1 MDYYNKIDEAY
12 LTELQNPMRK
22 LKFKVEILS
31 HYEGAIGQITNDLSS
46 AEVGSISINKEQGCR
61 RSCSFTIIDRD
72 EKYLPQVDSWFW
84 YNRKF
89 KLFIG
94 VVVSNDIYWFPQGV
108 FITKSATAHGK
119 AIAIEGIDKYGFLNG
134 ELNARM
140 CLVEYQASVTNSK
153 KGTKIADL
161 IRDTLMLDL
170 GNNIPLDPVE
180 PLIDP
185 IFYDAELYDDIVVD
199 EGGYLGEIFDKLAEM
214 YGANIYYD
222 VNGRLRME
230 RVFNYNLP
238 SWYRHLSPQSN
249 LGEVDIAETDIDVQY
264 NYDGVNIVTVTTDNT
279 NGEIYSY
286 TAKNENP
293 QSPVCITSV
302 GYKGLDGG
310 TYYISLGDT
319 TLDSGEE
326 KCRMQA
332 EYILLQNTCM
342 GTSVSFNYPSL
353 PHLDVDNTIELTNE
367 YYKFKKQL
375 FLIQSLTIP
384 LSNGEM
390 TIEATNLQWLPFDTD
405 CISIYCETLSDTV
418 TISYDTNGGKDK
430 GGNTITYKSI
440 NQAPTK
446 QIVLQGG
453 DMYNENKLF
462 AWTDSLGNKY
472 NYGDVYTIP
481 NNNTT
486 LTAQWITGNEVTVTN
501 TLSADS
507 TVEFQSMSPSR
518 CLIRYDDNEV
528 VRRNTNTISTF
539 KKNYSLGTHD
549 TTIVS
554 ESDDLT
560 NFDNAFDKG
569 TTTKID
575 CSKVK
580 ATYLTSPMGNGF
592 ENITDF
598 VFPANLANIS
608 TSEGVL
614 SGCKKLTNIAFP
626 TVYCDISSPESFL
639 ANSTFVNGLELPYTL
654 NFVPMVSVDGQTGIE
669 EIKRNEILKG
679 SHVIGNLTIKA
690 ATTNKCVVYVNK
702 ETTSLVIYPA
712 TVQGRFYLMG
722 KGIDGDLSGL
732 QSIQIGR
739 STNINDTD
747 GFASNTSA
755 NINLSLDFQSGN
767 CTTKIPKN
775 AFNGYSGNTINVVIY
790 GNVTDSNGI
799 TLESGSFCNMPNM
812 TKLPMTNSASLKV
825 VPENCMNNLSS
836 LISAATGYV
845 VDVEGCN
852 NMSNLTTL
860 RIESPCEKV
869 NGFNNCPKLKSL
881 SFMSDGKVTEIG
893 GLNGNAITTFY
904 IPNTAISV
912 SGVNN
917 CPSLTTVSIGKSLE
931 SFTGFNN
938 CPLLNTFNVNS
949 ANTHFRVV
957 NNCLYQDNKFCRAP
971 ASSWYGSNVVVANGT
986 TEIMSNAFQQ
996 SSMTSI
1002 SFPESLFTINQ
1013 NAIKSTSIDQV
1024 IFHSEYDESLGKYTD
1039 TSIND
1044 LSAFDNVTV
1053 GIMFGYGNGITDVTD
1068 SRCLPI
1074 VKYCIEHN
1082 INYVDMNETNT
1093 NARGTIGISGNAELD
1108 GDN

>member
-1 MDYYNKIDEAY
+1 MDYYNKIDNAY
-12 LTELQNPMRK
+12 LAELHKPMRK
-22 LKFKVEILS
+22 MYVKMEILS
-31 HYEGAIGQITNDLSS
+31 HYEGAIGEITSDLSS
-46 AEVGSISINKEQGCR
+46 TDGSITINKEQGCR
-61 RSCSFTIIDRD
+61 RSCSLSIIDRSG
-72 EKYLPQVDSWFW
+72 KYIPQKDSSFW

-89 KLFIG
+89 KIFIG
-94 VVVSNDIYWFPQGV
+94 LQVDENIYWFPQGV
-108 FITKSATAHGK
+108 FVTKSANSNGRRLNV
-119 AIAIEGIDKYGFLNG
+119 EGVDKYGFLDG
-134 ELNARM
+134 TLNARM

-153 KGTKIADL
+153 KGTNIATL
-161 IRDTLMLDL
+161 IKDTLMLDL

-180 PLIDP
+180 PIIDP
-185 IFYDAELYDDIVVD
+185 IFYNVTLYDDIVID
-199 EGGYLGEIFDKLAEM
+199 EGGYLGEIFDKIAEM

-238 SWYRHLSPQSN
+238 SWYRHLSPQFELS
-249 LGEVDIAETDIDVQY
+249 ETEITETDINYTY
-264 NYDGVNIVTVTTDNT
+264 NYDGVNIITVTTDNT
-279 NGEIYSY
+279 SGEIYSY

-293 QSPVCITSV
+293 QSPVNINAI

-310 TYYISLGDT
+310 TYYIPLGDT
-319 TLDSGEE
+319 NEESGEE
-326 KCRMQA
+326 KCRQQA
-332 EYILLQNTCM
+332 EYMLLQHTCM
-342 GTSVSFNYPSL
+342 STGISYNLPIT
-353 PHLDVDNTIELTNE
+353 PHLNVDNTVRVSND
-367 YYKFKKQL
+367 YYNFDKQL
-375 FLIQSLTIP
+375 FIVNSITMP
-384 LSNGEM
+384 LSATEM
-390 TIEATNLQWLPFDTD
+390 SIEATNLQWLPFDTD

-418 TISYDTNGGKDK
+418 TISYNTNGGKDK
-430 GGNTITYKSI
+430 DGNTITYKSI
-440 NQAPTK
+440 SQPPNK

-462 AWTDSLGNKY
+462 AWTDSQGNKY
-472 NYGDVYTIP
+472 NYGDVYIVP
-481 NNNTT
+481 NNNAT
-486 LTAQWITGNEVTVTN
+486 LIAQWITGNEVTVTN

-528 VRRNTNTISTF
+528 ARRNTNAISTF

-560 NFDNAFDKG
+560 NFDNAFDKE

-580 ATYLTSPMGNGF
+580 ATYLTSPMGNRF
-592 ENITDF
+592 ENMTDF
-598 VFPANLANIS
+598 VFPANLAIIT
-608 TSEGVL
+608 TSKGVL
-614 SGCKKLTNIAFP
+614 SGCKKLTKITFPIA
-626 TVYCDISSPESFL
+626 YCEISHPESFL

-654 NFVPMVSVDGQTGIE
+654 NFVPMVSVDGQTG
-669 EIKRNEILKG
+669 NEILKG
-679 SHVIGNLTIKA
+679 SHVVGNLNIKA

-790 GNVTDSNGI
+790 GGVSEPSTSGI
-799 TLESGSFCNMPNM
+799 RLEDGAFCNMPNV
-812 TKLPMTNSASLKV
+812 TKIPMTNYTALKV
-825 VPENCMNNLSS
+825 VPESCMNNLSS
-836 LISAATGYV
+836 LISANTGFI

-852 NMSNLTTL
+852 DMPNLTTL
-860 RIESPCEKV
+860 RVESSCEKM
-869 NGFNNCPKLKSL
+869 NGFNDCPKLRSL
-881 SFMSDGKVTEIG
+881 SFMSDGKVKEIG
-893 GLNGNAITTFY
+893 GLNNNAITTFY
-904 IPNTAISV
+904 IPNMALSV

-917 CPSLTTVSIGKSLE
+917 CSALTTVVIGASLT

-938 CPLLNTFNVNS
+938 CPKLNKFTVDS
-949 ANTHFRVV
+949 SNTIFKVV
-957 NNCLYQDNKFCRAP
+957 ENNLYQGNKLCRVP
-971 ASSWYGSNVVVANGT
+971 MSKSDIVVANGT
-986 TEIMSNAFQQ
+986 TEIMSNAIQVVFAN
-996 SSMTSI
+996 SI
-1002 SFPESLFTINQ
+1002 SIPNGCILANDS
-1013 NAIKSTSIDQV
+1013 IKCQSVGQI
-1024 IFHSEYDESLGKYTD
+1024 IFHTSFNVETGKYNNLTMTD
-1039 TSIND
+1039 FST
-1044 LSAFDNVTV
+1044 LDNVQV
-1053 GIMFGYGNGITDVTD
+1053 GTIFTYGNGITDTTNAN
-1068 SRCLPI
+1068 CLPV

-1093 NARGTIGISGNAELD
+1093 NARGAIGISGNAELD

>member
-1 MDYYNKIDEAY
+1 MDYYNKIDNAY
-12 LTELQNPMRK
+12 LAELHKPMRK
-22 LKFKVEILS
+22 MYVKMEILS
-31 HYEGAIGQITNDLSS
+31 HYEGAIGEITSDLSS
-46 AEVGSISINKEQGCR
+46 TDGSITINKEQGCR
-61 RSCSFTIIDRD
+61 RSCSLSIIDRSG
-72 EKYLPQVDSWFW
+72 KYIPQKDSSFW

-89 KLFIG
+89 KIFIG
-94 VVVSNDIYWFPQGV
+94 LQVDEDLYWFSQGV
-108 FITKSATAHGK
+108 FITKSANSNGRRLNV
-119 AIAIEGIDKYGFLNG
+119 EGVDKYGFLDG
-134 ELNARM
+134 TLNARM

-153 KGTKIADL
+153 KGTNIATL
-161 IRDTLMLDL
+161 IKDTLMLDL

-180 PLIDP
+180 PIIDP
-185 IFYDAELYDDIVVD
+185 IFYNVTLYDDIVID
-199 EGGYLGEIFDKLAEM
+199 EGGYLGEIFDKIAEM

-238 SWYRHLSPQSN
+238 SWYRHLSPQFELS
-249 LGEVDIAETDIDVQY
+249 ETEITETDINYTY
-264 NYDGVNIVTVTTDNT
+264 NYDGVNIITVTTDNT
-279 NGEIYSY
+279 SGEIYSY

-293 QSPVCITSV
+293 QSPVNINAI

-310 TYYISLGDT
+310 TYYIPLGDT
-319 TLDSGEE
+319 SEESGEE
-326 KCRMQA
+326 KCRQQA
-332 EYILLQNTCM
+332 EYMLLQHTCM
-342 GTSVSFNYPSL
+342 STGISYNLPIT
-353 PHLDVDNTIELTNE
+353 PHLNVDNTVRISND
-367 YYKFKKQL
+367 YYNFDKQL
-375 FLIQSLTIP
+375 FIVNSITMP
-384 LSNGEM
+384 LSASEM
-390 TIEATNLQWLPFDTD
+390 SIEATNLQWLPFDTD

-418 TISYDTNGGKDK
+418 TISYNTNGGKDK
-430 GGNTITYKSI
+430 DGNTITYKSI
-440 NQAPTK
+440 NQTPNK

-462 AWTDSLGNKY
+462 AWVDNQGNKY
-472 NYGDVYTIP
+472 NYGDVYTVP
-481 NNNTT
+481 NNITT
-486 LTAQWITGNEVTVTN
+486 LIAQWITGNEVTVTN

-592 ENITDF
+592 ENMADF
-598 VFPANLANIS
+598 VFPANLSNIS
-608 TSEGVL
+608 TSKGVL
-614 SGCKKLTNIAFP
+614 SGCKKLTKITFP
-626 TVYCDISSPESFL
+626 VAYCDISHSESFL

-654 NFVPMVSVDGQTGIE
+654 NFVPMVSVDKQTGVE
-669 EIKRNEILKG
+669 EIKQNEILKG
-679 SHVIGNLTIKA
+679 SHVVGNLNIKA

-702 ETTSLVIYPA
+702 ETTSLIIYPA

-732 QSIQIGR
+732 QTIQIGR

-775 AFNGYSGNTINVVIY
+775 AFNGYSGNTINVTIY

-799 TLESGSFCNMPNM
+799 TLENGAFCNMPNM
-812 TKLPMTNSASLKV
+812 TKLPMTNSTSLKV
-825 VPENCMNNLSS
+825 IPESCMNSLAS
-836 LISAATGYV
+836 LISATTGCV

-860 RIESPCEKV
+860 RIESSCENV
-869 NGFNNCPKLKSL
+869 NGFNDCPKLRSL
-881 SFMSDGKVTEIG
+881 SFMSDGKVKEIG
-893 GLNGNAITTFY
+893 GLNNNAIVTFY
-904 IPNTAISV
+904 IPNMALSV

-917 CPSLTTVSIGKSLE
+917 CSALTTVVIGNSLI

-938 CPLLNTFNVNS
+938 CPKLNKFTVNS
-949 ANTHFRVV
+949 ANTTFKVI
-957 NNCLYQDNKFCRAP
+957 NDNLYQGNKLCRVP
-971 ASSWYGSNVVVANGT
+971 MNKSDITVANGT
-986 TEIMSNAFQQ
+986 TEIMSNAIQV
-996 SSMTSI
+996 TSVNNI
-1002 SFPESLFTINQ
+1002 SIPNGCTLANGS
-1013 NAIKSTSIDQV
+1013 IKSQSVGQI
-1024 IFHSEYDESLGKYTD
+1024 IFHTSFNAEIGKYNNLTMTD
-1039 TSIND
+1039 FST
-1044 LSAFDNVTV
+1044 LDNVQV
-1053 GIMFGYGNGITDVTD
+1053 GTIFTYGNGITDTTNAN
-1068 SRCLPI
+1068 CLPI

-1093 NARGTIGISGNAELD
+1093 NVRGAIGISGNAELD

>member
-1 MDYYNKIDEAY
+1 MDYYNKIDNAY
-12 LTELQNPMRK
+12 LAELHKPMRK
-22 LKFKVEILS
+22 MYVKMEILS
-31 HYEGAIGQITNDLSS
+31 HYEGAIGEITSDLSS
-46 AEVGSISINKEQGCR
+46 TDGSITINKEQGCR
-61 RSCSFTIIDRD
+61 RSCSLSIIDRSG
-72 EKYLPQVDSWFW
+72 KYIPQKDSSFW

-89 KLFIG
+89 KIFIG
-94 VVVSNDIYWFPQGV
+94 LQVDENIYWFPQGV
-108 FITKSATAHGK
+108 FVTKSANSNGRRLNV
-119 AIAIEGIDKYGFLNG
+119 EGVDKYGFLDG
-134 ELNARM
+134 TLNARM

-153 KGTKIADL
+153 KGTNIATL
-161 IRDTLMLDL
+161 IKDTLMLDL

-180 PLIDP
+180 PIIDP
-185 IFYDAELYDDIVVD
+185 IFYNVTLYDDIVVD
-199 EGGYLGEIFDKLAEM
+199 EGGYLGEIFDKIAEM

-238 SWYRHLSPQSN
+238 SWYRHLSPQFELS
-249 LGEVDIAETDIDVQY
+249 ETEITETDINYTY
-264 NYDGVNIVTVTTDNT
+264 NYDGVNIITVTTDNT
-279 NGEIYSY
+279 SGEIYSY

-293 QSPVCITSV
+293 QSPVNINAI

-310 TYYISLGDT
+310 TYYIPLGDT
-319 TLDSGEE
+319 SEASGEE
-326 KCRMQA
+326 KCRQQA
-332 EYILLQNTCM
+332 EYMLLQHTCM
-342 GTSVSFNYPSL
+342 STGISYNLPIT
-353 PHLDVDNTIELTNE
+353 PHLNVDNTVRVSND
-367 YYKFKKQL
+367 YYNFDKQL
-375 FLIQSLTIP
+375 FIVNSITMP
-384 LSNGEM
+384 LSATEM
-390 TIEATNLQWLPFDTD
+390 SIEATNLHWLPFDTD
-405 CISIYCETLSDTV
+405 CISIYCETSSNTV
-418 TISYDTNGGKDK
+418 TISYNTNGGKDK
-430 GGNTITYKSI
+430 NGNAITYKSI

-732 QSIQIGR
+732 QTIQIGR

-775 AFNGYSGNTINVVIY
+775 AFNGYSGNTINVTIY

-799 TLESGSFCNMPNM
+799 TLENGAFCNMPNM
-812 TKLPMTNSASLKV
+812 TKLPMTNSTSLKV
-825 VPENCMNNLSS
+825 IPESCMNSLAS
-836 LISAATGYV
+836 LISATTGCV

-860 RIESPCEKV
+860 RIESSCENV
-869 NGFNNCPKLKSL
+869 NGFNDCPKLRSL
-881 SFMSDGKVTEIG
+881 SFMSDGKVKEIG
-893 GLNGNAITTFY
+893 GLNNNAIVTFY
-904 IPNTAISV
+904 IPNMALSV

-917 CPSLTTVSIGKSLE
+917 CSALTTVVIGNSLI

-938 CPLLNTFNVNS
+938 CPKLNKFTVNS
-949 ANTHFRVV
+949 ANTTFKVI
-957 NNCLYQDNKFCRAP
+957 NDNLYQGNKLCRVP
-971 ASSWYGSNVVVANGT
+971 MNKSDITVVNGT
-986 TEIMSNAFQQ
+986 TEIMSNAIQV
-996 SSMTSI
+996 TSVNNI
-1002 SFPESLFTINQ
+1002 SIPNGCTLANGS
-1013 NAIKSTSIDQV
+1013 IKSQSVGQI
-1024 IFHSEYDESLGKYTD
+1024 IFHTSFNAEIGKYNNLTMTD
-1039 TSIND
+1039 FST
-1044 LSAFDNVTV
+1044 LDNVQV
-1053 GIMFGYGNGITDVTD
+1053 GTIFTYGNGITDTTNAN
-1068 SRCLPI
+1068 CLPV

-1093 NARGTIGISGNAELD
+1093 NARGAIGISGNAELD

>member
-1 MDYYNKIDEAY
+1 MDYYNKIDNAY
-12 LTELQNPMRK
+12 LAELHKPMRK
-22 LKFKVEILS
+22 MYVKMEILS
-31 HYEGAIGQITNDLSS
+31 HYEGAIGEITSDLSS
-46 AEVGSISINKEQGCR
+46 TDGSITINKEQGCR
-61 RSCSFTIIDRD
+61 RSCSLSIIDRSG
-72 EKYLPQVDSWFW
+72 KYIPQKDSSFW

-89 KLFIG
+89 KIFIG
-94 VVVSNDIYWFPQGV
+94 LQVDENIYWFPQGV
-108 FITKSATAHGK
+108 FVTKSANSNGRRLNV
-119 AIAIEGIDKYGFLNG
+119 EGVDKYGFLDG
-134 ELNARM
+134 TLNARM

-153 KGTKIADL
+153 KGTNIATL
-161 IRDTLMLDL
+161 IKDTLMLDL

-180 PLIDP
+180 PIIDP
-185 IFYDAELYDDIVVD
+185 IFYNVTLYDDIVID
-199 EGGYLGEIFDKLAEM
+199 EGGYLGEIFDKIAEM

-238 SWYRHLSPQSN
+238 SWYRHLSPQFELS
-249 LGEVDIAETDIDVQY
+249 ETEITETDINYTY
-264 NYDGVNIVTVTTDNT
+264 NYDGVNIITVTTDNT
-279 NGEIYSY
+279 SGEIYSY

-293 QSPVCITSV
+293 QSPVNINAI

-310 TYYISLGDT
+310 TYYIPLGDT
-319 TLDSGEE
+319 SEESGEE
-326 KCRMQA
+326 KCRQQA
-332 EYILLQNTCM
+332 EYMLLQHTCM
-342 GTSVSFNYPSL
+342 STGISYNLPIT
-353 PHLDVDNTIELTNE
+353 PHLNVDNTVRVSND
-367 YYKFKKQL
+367 YYNFDKQL
-375 FLIQSLTIP
+375 FIVNSITMP
-384 LSNGEM
+384 LSASEM
-390 TIEATNLQWLPFDTD
+390 SIEATNLQWLPFDTD

-418 TISYDTNGGKDK
+418 TISYNTNGGKDK
-430 GGNTITYKSI
+430 DGNTITYKSI
-440 NQAPTK
+440 SQPPNK

-462 AWTDSLGNKY
+462 AWTDSQGNKY
-472 NYGDVYTIP
+472 NYGDVYIVP
-481 NNNTT
+481 NNNAT
-486 LTAQWITGNEVTVTN
+486 LIAQWITGNEVTVTN

-528 VRRNTNTISTF
+528 ARRNTNAISTF

-560 NFDNAFDKG
+560 NFDNAFDKE

-580 ATYLTSPMGNGF
+580 ATYLTSPMGNRF
-592 ENITDF
+592 ENMTDF

-608 TSEGVL
+608 TSKGVL
-614 SGCKKLTNIAFP
+614 SGCKKLTKITFPIA
-626 TVYCDISSPESFL
+626 YCDISHPESFL

-654 NFVPMVSVDGQTGIE
+654 NFTPMVSVDKQTGVE
-669 EIKRNEILKG
+669 EIKQNEILKG
-679 SHVIGNLTIKA
+679 CHVVGNLNIKA

-722 KGIDGDLSGL
+722 KGIEGDLSRL

-775 AFNGYSGNTINVVIY
+775 AFNGYSGNTINVIIY

-812 TKLPMTNSASLKV
+812 TKLPMTNSTSLKV
-825 VPENCMNNLSS
+825 IPENCMNNLAS
-836 LISAATGYV
+836 LTSATTGYV

-852 NMSNLTTL
+852 DMLNLTSL
-860 RIESPCEKV
+860 RIESSCEIM

-881 SFMSDGKVTEIG
+881 SFMSDGKVKEIG
-893 GLNGNAITTFY
+893 GLDNNAITTFY
-904 IPNTAISV
+904 IPNTALSV

-917 CPSLTTVSIGKSLE
+917 CSALTTVAIGASLT

-938 CPLLNTFNVNS
+938 CPKLNKFTVDS
-949 ANTHFRVV
+949 SNTTFRVV
-957 NNCLYQDNKFCRAP
+957 ENNLYQGSKLCRTPMNKSDIVI
-971 ASSWYGSNVVVANGT
+971 ASGT
-986 TEIMSNAFQQ
+986 TEIMANAIQVAFVN
-996 SSMTSI
+996 SI
-1002 SFPESLFTINQ
+1002 SIPSGCVLANGS
-1013 NAIKSTSIDQV
+1013 IKSQSVGQI
-1024 IFHSEYDESLGKYTD
+1024 IFHTSFNTETGKYNNLTMTD
-1039 TSIND
+1039 FSI
-1044 LSAFDNVTV
+1044 LDNVQV
-1053 GIMFGYGNGITDVTD
+1053 GTIFTYGNGITDTTNAN
-1068 SRCLPI
+1068 CLPV

-1093 NARGTIGISGNAELD
+1093 NARGSIGISGNAELD

>member
-1 MDYYNKIDEAY
+1 MDYYNKIDNAY
-12 LTELQNPMRK
+12 LAELHKPMRK
-22 LKFKVEILS
+22 MYVKMEILS
-31 HYEGAIGQITNDLSS
+31 HYEGAIGEITSDLSS
-46 AEVGSISINKEQGCR
+46 TDGSITINKEQGCR
-61 RSCSFTIIDRD
+61 RSCSLSIIDRSG
-72 EKYLPQVDSWFW
+72 KYIPQKDSSFW

-89 KLFIG
+89 KIFIG
-94 VVVSNDIYWFPQGV
+94 LQVDENIYWFPQGV
-108 FITKSATAHGK
+108 FVTKSANSNGRRLNV
-119 AIAIEGIDKYGFLNG
+119 EGVDKYGFLDG
-134 ELNARM
+134 TLNARM

-153 KGTKIADL
+153 KGTNIATL
-161 IRDTLMLDL
+161 IKDTLMLDL

-180 PLIDP
+180 PIIDP
-185 IFYDAELYDDIVVD
+185 IFYNVTLYDDIVVD
-199 EGGYLGEIFDKLAEM
+199 EGGYLGEIFDKIAEM

-238 SWYRHLSPQSN
+238 SWYRHLSPQFELS
-249 LGEVDIAETDIDVQY
+249 ETEITETDINYTY
-264 NYDGVNIVTVTTDNT
+264 NYDGVNIITVTTDNT
-279 NGEIYSY
+279 SGKIYSY

-293 QSPVCITSV
+293 QSPVNINAV

-310 TYYISLGDT
+310 TYYIPLGDT
-319 TLDSGEE
+319 SEESGEE
-326 KCRMQA
+326 KCRQQA
-332 EYILLQNTCM
+332 EYMLLQHTCM
-342 GTSVSFNYPSL
+342 STGISYNLPIT
-353 PHLDVDNTIELTNE
+353 PHLNVDNTVRISND
-367 YYKFKKQL
+367 YYNFDKQL
-375 FLIQSLTIP
+375 FIVNSITMP
-384 LSNGEM
+384 LSASEM
-390 TIEATNLQWLPFDTD
+390 SIEATNLQWLPFDTD

-418 TISYDTNGGKDK
+418 TISYNTNGGKDK
-430 GGNTITYKSI
+430 DGNTITYKSI
-440 NQAPTK
+440 NQTPNK

-462 AWTDSLGNKY
+462 AWTDSQGNKY
-472 NYGDVYTIP
+472 NYGDVYTVP
-481 NNNTT
+481 NNNAT
-486 LTAQWITGNEVTVTN
+486 LIAQWITGNEVTVTN

-528 VRRNTNTISTF
+528 ARRNTNAISTF

-560 NFDNAFDKG
+560 NFDNAFDKE

-592 ENITDF
+592 ENMTDF
-598 VFPANLANIS
+598 VFSANLSNIS
-608 TSEGVL
+608 TSKGVL
-614 SGCKKLTNIAFP
+614 SGCKKLTKITFP
-626 TVYCDISSPESFL
+626 IVYCDISHPESFL

-654 NFVPMVSVDGQTGIE
+654 NFVPMVSVDKQTGVE
-669 EIKRNEILKG
+669 EIKQNEILKG
-679 SHVIGNLTIKA
+679 SHVVGNLNIKA

-702 ETTSLVIYPA
+702 ETTSLIIYPA

-732 QSIQIGR
+732 QTIQIGR

-775 AFNGYSGNTINVVIY
+775 AFNGYSGNTINVTIY

-799 TLESGSFCNMPNM
+799 TLENGAFCNMPNM
-812 TKLPMTNSASLKV
+812 TKLPMTNSTSLKV
-825 VPENCMNNLSS
+825 IPESCMNSLAS
-836 LISAATGYV
+836 LISATTGCV

-860 RIESPCEKV
+860 RIESSCENV
-869 NGFNNCPKLKSL
+869 NGFNDCPKLRSL
-881 SFMSDGKVTEIG
+881 SFMSDGKVKEIG
-893 GLNGNAITTFY
+893 GLNNNAIVTFY
-904 IPNTAISV
+904 IPNMALSV

-917 CPSLTTVSIGKSLE
+917 CSALTTVVIGNSLI

-938 CPLLNTFNVNS
+938 CPKLNKFTVNS
-949 ANTHFRVV
+949 ANTTFKVI
-957 NNCLYQDNKFCRAP
+957 NDNLYQGNKLCRVP
-971 ASSWYGSNVVVANGT
+971 MNKSDITVANGT
-986 TEIMSNAFQQ
+986 TEIMSNAIQV
-996 SSMTSI
+996 TSVNNI
-1002 SFPESLFTINQ
+1002 SIPNGCTLANGS
-1013 NAIKSTSIDQV
+1013 IKSQSVGQI
-1024 IFHSEYDESLGKYTD
+1024 IFHTSFNAEIGKYNNLTMTD
-1039 TSIND
+1039 FST
-1044 LSAFDNVTV
+1044 LDNVQV
-1053 GIMFGYGNGITDVTD
+1053 GTIFTYGNGITDTTNAN
-1068 SRCLPI
+1068 CLPV

-1093 NARGTIGISGNAELD
+1093 NARGAIGISGNAELD

>member
-1 MDYYNKIDEAY
+1 MDYYNKIDNAY
-12 LTELQNPMRK
+12 LAELHKPMRK
-22 LKFKVEILS
+22 MYVKMEILS
-31 HYEGAIGQITNDLSS
+31 HYEGAIGEITSDLSS
-46 AEVGSISINKEQGCR
+46 TDGSITINKEQGCR
-61 RSCSFTIIDRD
+61 RSCSLSIIDRSG
-72 EKYLPQVDSWFW
+72 KYIPQKDSSFW

-89 KLFIG
+89 KIFIG
-94 VVVSNDIYWFPQGV
+94 LQVDENIYWFPQGV
-108 FITKSATAHGK
+108 FVTKSANSNGRRLNV
-119 AIAIEGIDKYGFLNG
+119 EGVDKYGFLDG
-134 ELNARM
+134 TLNARM

-153 KGTKIADL
+153 KGTNIATL
-161 IRDTLMLDL
+161 IKDTLMLDL

-180 PLIDP
+180 PIIDP
-185 IFYDAELYDDIVVD
+185 IFYNVTLYDDIVVD
-199 EGGYLGEIFDKLAEM
+199 EGGYLGEIFDKIAEM

-238 SWYRHLSPQSN
+238 SWYRHLSPQFELS
-249 LGEVDIAETDIDVQY
+249 ETEITETDINYTY
-264 NYDGVNIVTVTTDNT
+264 NYDGVNIITVTTDNT
-279 NGEIYSY
+279 SGEIYSY

-293 QSPVCITSV
+293 QSPVNINAI

-310 TYYISLGDT
+310 TYYIPLGDT
-319 TLDSGEE
+319 SKESGEE
-326 KCRMQA
+326 KCRQQA
-332 EYILLQNTCM
+332 EYMLLQHTCM
-342 GTSVSFNYPSL
+342 STGISYNLPIT
-353 PHLDVDNTIELTNE
+353 PHLNVDNTVRVSNG
-367 YYKFKKQL
+367 YYNFDKQL
-375 FLIQSLTIP
+375 FIVNSITMP
-384 LSNGEM
+384 LSATEM
-390 TIEATNLQWLPFDTD
+390 SIEATNLQWLPFDTD
-405 CISIYCETLSDTV
+405 CISIYCETSSNTV
-418 TISYDTNGGKDK
+418 IISYNTNGGKDK
-430 GGNTITYKSI
+430 NGNVITYENVKQVP
-440 NQAPTK
+440 NK
-446 QIVLQGG
+446 QIVLQGE
-453 DMYNENKLF
+453 DMYNENKLL
-462 AWTDSLGNKY
+462 AWTDSQGNRY
-472 NYGDVYTIP
+472 NFGDVYTIP
-481 NNNTT
+481 NSNTT
-486 LTAQWITGNEVTVTN
+486 LTAEWITGNEVTVTN

-528 VRRNTNTISTF
+528 VRRNTNSISTF

-592 ENITDF
+592 ENMTDF
-598 VFPANLANIS
+598 VFPTNLANIS
-608 TSEGVL
+608 TSKGVL
-614 SGCKKLTNIAFP
+614 SGCKKLANIKFP
-626 TVYCDISSPESFL
+626 TVYCDISHPESFL

-654 NFVPMVSVDGQTGIE
+654 NFTPMVSVDKQTGVE
-669 EIKRNEILKG
+669 EIKQNEMLKG
-679 SHVIGNLTIKA
+679 SHVVGKLNIKA

-722 KGIDGDLSGL
+722 KGIEGDLSRL

-739 STNINDTD
+739 STNINDTNS
-747 GFASNTSA
+747 FASNTSA

-812 TKLPMTNSASLKV
+812 TKLPMTNSTSLKTI
-825 VPENCMNNLSS
+825 PENCMNNLTS
-836 LISAATGYV
+836 LTSATTGYV

-852 NMSNLTTL
+852 DMPNLTTL
-860 RIESPCEKV
+860 RIESSCENV
-869 NGFNNCPKLKSL
+869 NGFNDCPKLRSL
-881 SFMSDGKVTEIG
+881 SFMSDGKVKEIG
-893 GLNGNAITTFY
+893 GLNNNAIVTFY
-904 IPNTAISV
+904 IPNMALSV

-917 CPSLTTVSIGKSLE
+917 CSALTTVVIGNSLI

-938 CPLLNTFNVNS
+938 CPKLNKFTVNS
-949 ANTHFRVV
+949 ANTTFKVI
-957 NNCLYQDNKFCRAP
+957 NDNLYQGNKLCRVP
-971 ASSWYGSNVVVANGT
+971 MNKSDITVANGT
-986 TEIMSNAFQQ
+986 TEIMSNAIQIAFVN
-996 SSMTSI
+996 SI
-1002 SFPESLFTINQ
+1002 SIPNGCILANDS
-1013 NAIKSTSIDQV
+1013 IKCQSVGQIILHTS
-1024 IFHSEYDESLGKYTD
+1024 FNTETGKYNNLTMTD
-1039 TSIND
+1039 FST
-1044 LSAFDNVTV
+1044 LDNVQV
-1053 GIMFGYGNGITDVTD
+1053 GTIFTYGNGITDTTNAN
-1068 SRCLPI
+1068 CLPI

>member
-1 MDYYNKIDEAY
+1 MDYYNKIDNAY
-12 LTELQNPMRK
+12 LAELHKPMRK
-22 LKFKVEILS
+22 MYVKMEILS
-31 HYEGAIGQITNDLSS
+31 HYEGAIGEITSDLSS
-46 AEVGSISINKEQGCR
+46 TDGSITINKEQGCR
-61 RSCSFTIIDRD
+61 RSCSLSIIDRSG
-72 EKYLPQVDSWFW
+72 KYIPQKDSSFW

-89 KLFIG
+89 KIFIG
-94 VVVSNDIYWFPQGV
+94 LQVDENIYWFPQGV
-108 FITKSATAHGK
+108 FVTKSANSNGRRLNV
-119 AIAIEGIDKYGFLNG
+119 EGVDKYGFLDG
-134 ELNARM
+134 TLNARM

-153 KGTKIADL
+153 KGTNIATL
-161 IRDTLMLDL
+161 IKDTLMLDL

-180 PLIDP
+180 PIIDP
-185 IFYDAELYDDIVVD
+185 IFYNVTLYDDIVID
-199 EGGYLGEIFDKLAEM
+199 EGGYLGEIFDKIAEM

-238 SWYRHLSPQSN
+238 SWYRHLSPQFELS
-249 LGEVDIAETDIDVQY
+249 ETEITETDINYTY
-264 NYDGVNIVTVTTDNT
+264 NYDGVNIITVTTDNT
-279 NGEIYSY
+279 SGEIYSY

-293 QSPVCITSV
+293 QSPVNINAI

-310 TYYISLGDT
+310 TYYIPLGDT
-319 TLDSGEE
+319 SEESGEE
-326 KCRMQA
+326 KCRQQA
-332 EYILLQNTCM
+332 EYMLLQHTCM
-342 GTSVSFNYPSL
+342 STGISYNLPIT
-353 PHLDVDNTIELTNE
+353 PHLNVDNTVRVSND
-367 YYKFKKQL
+367 YYNFDKQL
-375 FLIQSLTIP
+375 FIVNSITMP
-384 LSNGEM
+384 LSATEM
-390 TIEATNLQWLPFDTD
+390 SIEATNLQWLPFDTD

-418 TISYDTNGGKDK
+418 TISYNTNGGKDK
-430 GGNTITYKSI
+430 DGNTITYKSI
-440 NQAPTK
+440 SQPPNK

-462 AWTDSLGNKY
+462 AWTDSQGNKY
-472 NYGDVYTIP
+472 NYGDVYIVP
-481 NNNTT
+481 NNNAT
-486 LTAQWITGNEVTVTN
+486 LIAQWITGNEVTVTN

-528 VRRNTNTISTF
+528 ARRNTNAISTF

-560 NFDNAFDKG
+560 NFDNAFDKE

-580 ATYLTSPMGNGF
+580 ATYLTSPMGNRF
-592 ENITDF
+592 ENMTDF
-598 VFPANLANIS
+598 VFPANLAIIS
-608 TSEGVL
+608 TSKGVL
-614 SGCKKLTNIAFP
+614 SGCKKLTKITFPIA
-626 TVYCDISSPESFL
+626 YCDISHPESFL

-669 EIKRNEILKG
+669 EIKQNEILKG
-679 SHVIGNLTIKA
+679 SHVVGKLSINA

-722 KGIDGDLSGL
+722 KGIEGDLSRL

-739 STNINDTD
+739 STNINDTNS
-747 GFASNTSA
+747 FASNTSA

-812 TKLPMTNSASLKV
+812 TKLPMTNSISLKV
-825 VPENCMNNLSS
+825 IPENCMNNLAS
-836 LISAATGYV
+836 LTLATTGYV

-852 NMSNLTTL
+852 DMPNLTTL
-860 RIESPCEKV
+860 RIESSCEIV
-869 NGFNNCPKLKSL
+869 NGFNNCPKLKNL
-881 SFMSDGKVTEIG
+881 SFMSDGKVKEIG
-893 GLNGNAITTFY
+893 GLNSNAITTFY
-904 IPNTAISV
+904 IPNMALSV

-917 CPSLTTVSIGKSLE
+917 CSALTTVVIGASLT

-938 CPLLNTFNVNS
+938 CPKLNKFTVDSSNTTFK
-949 ANTHFRVV
+949 VV
-957 NNCLYQDNKFCRAP
+957 DNNLYQGNKLCRVPMSKADIM
-971 ASSWYGSNVVVANGT
+971 VTNGT
-986 TEIMSNAFQQ
+986 TEIMSNAIQVAFAY
-996 SSMTSI
+996 SI
-1002 SFPESLFTINQ
+1002 SIPNGCILANDS
-1013 NAIKSTSIDQV
+1013 IKCQSVGQIILHTS
-1024 IFHSEYDESLGKYTD
+1024 FNTETGKYNNLTMTD
-1039 TSIND
+1039 FST
-1044 LSAFDNVTV
+1044 LDNVQV
-1053 GIMFGYGNGITDVTD
+1053 GTIFTYGNGITDTTNAN
-1068 SRCLPI
+1068 CLPI

-1093 NARGTIGISGNAELD
+1093 NARGAIGISGNAELD

>member
-1 MDYYNKIDEAY
+1 MDYYNKIDNAY
-12 LTELQNPMRK
+12 LAELHKPMRK
-22 LKFKVEILS
+22 MYVKMEILS
-31 HYEGAIGQITNDLSS
+31 HYEGAIGEITSDLSS
-46 AEVGSISINKEQGCR
+46 TDGSITINKEQGCR
-61 RSCSFTIIDRD
+61 RSCSLSIIDRSG
-72 EKYLPQVDSWFW
+72 KYLTQKDSPFW

-89 KLFIG
+89 KIFIG
-94 VVVSNDIYWFPQGV
+94 LQVDENIYWFPQGV
-108 FITKSATAHGK
+108 FVTKSANSNGRRLNV
-119 AIAIEGIDKYGFLNG
+119 EGVDKYGFLDG
-134 ELNARM
+134 TLNARM

-153 KGTKIADL
+153 KGTNIATL
-161 IRDTLMLDL
+161 IKDTLMLDL

-180 PLIDP
+180 PIIDP
-185 IFYDAELYDDIVVD
+185 IFYNATLYDDIVVD
-199 EGGYLGEIFDKLAEM
+199 EGGYLGEIFDKITEM

-238 SWYRHLSPQSN
+238 SWYRHLSPQFELS
-249 LGEVDIAETDIDVQY
+249 ETEITETDINYTY
-264 NYDGVNIVTVTTDNT
+264 NYDGVNIITVTTDNT
-279 NGEIYSY
+279 SGEIYSY

-293 QSPVCITSV
+293 QSPVNINAV

-310 TYYISLGDT
+310 TYYIPLGDT
-319 TLDSGEE
+319 SEESGEE
-326 KCRMQA
+326 KCRQQA
-332 EYILLQNTCM
+332 EYMLLQHTCM
-342 GTSVSFNYPSL
+342 STGISYNLPIT
-353 PHLDVDNTIELTNE
+353 PHLNVDNTVRVSND
-367 YYKFKKQL
+367 YYNFDKQL
-375 FLIQSLTIP
+375 FIVNSITMP
-384 LSNGEM
+384 LSATEM
-390 TIEATNLQWLPFDTD
+390 SIEATNLQWLPFDTD

-418 TISYDTNGGKDK
+418 TISYNTNGGKDK
-430 GGNTITYKSI
+430 DGNTITYKSI
-440 NQAPTK
+440 NQTPNK

-462 AWTDSLGNKY
+462 AWTDSQGNKY
-472 NYGDVYTIP
+472 NYGDVYTVP

-486 LTAQWITGNEVTVTN
+486 LIAQWITGNEVTVTN

-528 VRRNTNTISTF
+528 ARRNTNTISTF
-539 KKNYSLGTHD
+539 KKNYSLGTHN

-560 NFDNAFDKG
+560 NFDNAFDKE

-592 ENITDF
+592 ENMTDF
-598 VFPANLANIS
+598 VFSANLSNIS
-608 TSEGVL
+608 TSKGVL
-614 SGCKKLTNIAFP
+614 SGCKKLTKITFP
-626 TVYCDISSPESFL
+626 IVYCDISHPESFL

-654 NFVPMVSVDGQTGIE
+654 NFVPMVSVDKQTGVE
-669 EIKRNEILKG
+669 EIKQNEILKG
-679 SHVIGNLTIKA
+679 SHVVGNLNIKA

-702 ETTSLVIYPA
+702 ETTSLIIYPA

-732 QSIQIGR
+732 QTIQIGR

-775 AFNGYSGNTINVVIY
+775 AFNGYSGNTINVTIY

-799 TLESGSFCNMPNM
+799 TLENGAFCNMPNM
-812 TKLPMTNSASLKV
+812 TKLPMTNSTSLKV
-825 VPENCMNNLSS
+825 IPESCMNSLAS
-836 LISAATGYV
+836 LISATTGCV

-860 RIESPCEKV
+860 RIESSCENV
-869 NGFNNCPKLKSL
+869 NGFNDCPKLRSL
-881 SFMSDGKVTEIG
+881 SFMSDGKVKEIG
-893 GLNGNAITTFY
+893 GLNNNAIVTFY
-904 IPNTAISV
+904 IPNMALSV

-917 CPSLTTVSIGKSLE
+917 CSALTTVVIGNSLI

-938 CPLLNTFNVNS
+938 CPKLNKFTVNS
-949 ANTHFRVV
+949 ANTTFKVI
-957 NNCLYQDNKFCRAP
+957 NDNLYQGNKLCRVP
-971 ASSWYGSNVVVANGT
+971 MNKSDITVANGT
-986 TEIMSNAFQQ
+986 TEIMSNAIQV
-996 SSMTSI
+996 TSVNNI
-1002 SFPESLFTINQ
+1002 SIPNGCTLANGS
-1013 NAIKSTSIDQV
+1013 IKSQSVGQI
-1024 IFHSEYDESLGKYTD
+1024 IFHTSFNAEIGKYNNLTMTD
-1039 TSIND
+1039 FST
-1044 LSAFDNVTV
+1044 LDNVQV
-1053 GIMFGYGNGITDVTD
+1053 GTIFTYGNGITDTTNAN
-1068 SRCLPI
+1068 CLPV

-1093 NARGTIGISGNAELD
+1093 NARGAIGISGNAELD

>member
-1 MDYYNKIDEAY
+1 MDYYSKIDDAY
-12 LTELQNPMRK
+12 LAELHKPMRK
-22 LKFKVEILS
+22 MYVKMEILS
-31 HYEGAIGQITNDLSS
+31 HYEGAIGEITSDLSS
-46 AEVGSISINKEQGCR
+46 TDGSITINKEQGCR
-61 RSCSFTIIDRD
+61 RSCSLSIIDRSG
-72 EKYLPQVDSWFW
+72 KYIPQKDSSFW

-89 KLFIG
+89 KIFIG
-94 VVVSNDIYWFPQGV
+94 LQVDENIYWFPQGV
-108 FITKSATAHGK
+108 FVTKSANSNGRRLNV
-119 AIAIEGIDKYGFLNG
+119 EGVDKYGFLDG
-134 ELNARM
+134 TLNARM

-153 KGTKIADL
+153 KGTNIATL
-161 IRDTLMLDL
+161 IKDTLMLDL

-180 PLIDP
+180 PIIDP
-185 IFYDAELYDDIVVD
+185 IFYNVTLYDDIVVD
-199 EGGYLGEIFDKLAEM
+199 EGGYLGEIFDKITEM

-238 SWYRHLSPQSN
+238 SWYRHLSPQFELS
-249 LGEVDIAETDIDVQY
+249 ETEITETDINYTY
-264 NYDGVNIVTVTTDNT
+264 NYDGVNIITVTTDNT

-293 QSPVCITSV
+293 QSPVNINAI

-310 TYYISLGDT
+310 TYYIPLGDT
-319 TLDSGEE
+319 SEESGEE
-326 KCRMQA
+326 KCRQQA
-332 EYILLQNTCM
+332 EYMLLQHTCM
-342 GTSVSFNYPSL
+342 STGISYNLPIT
-353 PHLDVDNTIELTNE
+353 PHLNVDNTVRVSND
-367 YYKFKKQL
+367 YYNFDKQL
-375 FLIQSLTIP
+375 FIVNSITMP
-384 LSNGEM
+384 LSATEM
-390 TIEATNLQWLPFDTD
+390 SIEATNLQWLPFDTD

-418 TISYDTNGGKDK
+418 TISYNTNGGKDK
-430 GGNTITYKSI
+430 DGNTITYKSI
-440 NQAPTK
+440 NQAPNK

-453 DMYNENKLF
+453 DMYNENKLL
-462 AWTDSLGNKY
+462 AWTDSQGNKY
-472 NYGDVYTIP
+472 NYGDVYTVP

-486 LTAQWITGNEVTVTN
+486 LIAQWITGNEVTVIN

-518 CLIRYDDNEV
+518 CLIHYDDNEV

-560 NFDNAFDKG
+560 NFDNAFDKR

-575 CSKVK
+575 CSKIK

-592 ENITDF
+592 ENMTDF
-598 VFPANLANIS
+598 VFPANLSNIS
-608 TSEGVL
+608 TSKGVL
-614 SGCKKLTNIAFP
+614 SGCKKITKITFP
-626 TVYCDISSPESFL
+626 VAYCDISHPESFL

-654 NFVPMVSVDGQTGIE
+654 NFTPMVSVDKQTGVE
-669 EIKRNEILKG
+669 EIKQNEILKG
-679 SHVIGNLTIKA
+679 CHVVGNLNIKA

-722 KGIDGDLSGL
+722 KGIEGDLSRL

-775 AFNGYSGNTINVVIY
+775 AFNGYSGNTINVIIY

-812 TKLPMTNSASLKV
+812 TKLPMINSTSLKV
-825 VPENCMNNLSS
+825 IPENCMNNLAS
-836 LISAATGYV
+836 LTSATTGYV

-852 NMSNLTTL
+852 DMLNLTSL
-860 RIESPCEKV
+860 RIESSCEIM
-869 NGFNNCPKLKSL
+869 NGFNNCPKLKNL
-881 SFMSDGKVTEIG
+881 SFMSDGKVKEIG
-893 GLNGNAITTFY
+893 GLNNNTIATFY
-904 IPNTAISV
+904 VPNMALSV

-917 CPSLTTVSIGKSLE
+917 CSALTTVVIGNSLA

-938 CPLLNTFNVNS
+938 CPKLNKFTVNS
-949 ANTHFRVV
+949 SNTTFKVID
-957 NNCLYQDNKFCRAP
+957 NNLYQGSKLCRTPMNKSDIVI
-971 ASSWYGSNVVVANGT
+971 ASGT
-986 TEIMSNAFQQ
+986 TEIMANAIQVAFVN
-996 SSMTSI
+996 SI
-1002 SFPESLFTINQ
+1002 SIPSGCVLANGS
-1013 NAIKSTSIDQV
+1013 IKSQSVGQI
-1024 IFHSEYDESLGKYTD
+1024 IFHTSFNTETGKYNNLTMTD
-1039 TSIND
+1039 FSI
-1044 LSAFDNVTV
+1044 LDNVQV
-1053 GIMFGYGNGITDVTD
+1053 GTIFTYGNGITDTTNAN
-1068 SRCLPI
+1068 CLPV

-1093 NARGTIGISGNAELD
+1093 NARGAIGISGNAELD

>member
-1 MDYYNKIDEAY
+1 MDYYNKIDNAY
-12 LTELQNPMRK
+12 LAELHKPMRK
-22 LKFKVEILS
+22 MYVKMEILS
-31 HYEGAIGQITNDLSS
+31 HYEGAIGEITSDLSS
-46 AEVGSISINKEQGCR
+46 TDGSITINKEQGCR
-61 RSCSFTIIDRD
+61 RSCSLSIIDRSG
-72 EKYLPQVDSWFW
+72 KYIPQKDSSFW

-89 KLFIG
+89 KIFIG
-94 VVVSNDIYWFPQGV
+94 LQVDEDLYWFPQGV
-108 FITKSATAHGK
+108 FVTKSANSNGRRLNV
-119 AIAIEGIDKYGFLNG
+119 EGVDKYGFLDG
-134 ELNARM
+134 TLNARM

-153 KGTKIADL
+153 KGTNIATL
-161 IRDTLMLDL
+161 IKDTLMLDL

-180 PLIDP
+180 PIIDP
-185 IFYDAELYDDIVVD
+185 IFYNATLYDDIVID
-199 EGGYLGEIFDKLAEM
+199 EGGYLGEIFGKIAEM

-238 SWYRHLSPQSN
+238 SWYRHLSPQFELS
-249 LGEVDIAETDIDVQY
+249 ETEITETDINYTY
-264 NYDGVNIVTVTTDNT
+264 NYDGVNIITVTTDNT
-279 NGEIYSY
+279 SGEIYSY

-293 QSPVCITSV
+293 QSPVNINAI

-310 TYYISLGDT
+310 TYYIPLGDT
-319 TLDSGEE
+319 SEESGEE
-326 KCRMQA
+326 KCRQQA
-332 EYILLQNTCM
+332 EYMLLQHTCM
-342 GTSVSFNYPSL
+342 STGISYNLPIT
-353 PHLDVDNTIELTNE
+353 PHLNVDNTVRISND
-367 YYKFKKQL
+367 YYNFDKQL
-375 FLIQSLTIP
+375 FIVNSITMP
-384 LSNGEM
+384 LSASEM
-390 TIEATNLQWLPFDTD
+390 SIEATNLQWLPFDTD

-418 TISYDTNGGKDK
+418 TISYNTNGGKDK
-430 GGNTITYKSI
+430 DGNTITYKSI
-440 NQAPTK
+440 NQTPNK

-462 AWTDSLGNKY
+462 AWVDNQGNKY
-472 NYGDVYTIP
+472 NYGDVYTVP

-486 LTAQWITGNEVTVTN
+486 LIAQWITGNEVTVTN

-592 ENITDF
+592 ENMADF
-598 VFPANLANIS
+598 VFPANLSNIS
-608 TSEGVL
+608 TSKGVL
-614 SGCKKLTNIAFP
+614 SGCKKLTKITFP
-626 TVYCDISSPESFL
+626 VAYCDISHSESFL

-654 NFVPMVSVDGQTGIE
+654 NFVPMVSVDKQTGVE
-669 EIKRNEILKG
+669 EIKQNEILKG
-679 SHVIGNLTIKA
+679 SHVVGNLNIKA

-702 ETTSLVIYPA
+702 ETTSLIIYPA

-732 QSIQIGR
+732 QTIQIGR

-775 AFNGYSGNTINVVIY
+775 AFNGYSGNTINVTIY

-799 TLESGSFCNMPNM
+799 TLENGAFCNMPNM
-812 TKLPMTNSASLKV
+812 TKLPMTNSTSLKV
-825 VPENCMNNLSS
+825 IPESCMNSLAS
-836 LISAATGYV
+836 LISATTGCV

-860 RIESPCEKV
+860 RIESSCENV
-869 NGFNNCPKLKSL
+869 NGFNDCPKLRSL
-881 SFMSDGKVTEIG
+881 SFMSDGKVKEIG
-893 GLNGNAITTFY
+893 GLNNNAIVTFY
-904 IPNTAISV
+904 IPNMALSV

-917 CPSLTTVSIGKSLE
+917 CSALTTVVIGNSLI

-938 CPLLNTFNVNS
+938 CPKLNKFTVNS
-949 ANTHFRVV
+949 ANTTFKVI
-957 NNCLYQDNKFCRAP
+957 NDNLYQGNKLCRVP
-971 ASSWYGSNVVVANGT
+971 MNKSDITVANGT
-986 TEIMSNAFQQ
+986 TEIMSNAIQV
-996 SSMTSI
+996 TSVNNI
-1002 SFPESLFTINQ
+1002 SIPNGCTLANGS
-1013 NAIKSTSIDQV
+1013 IKSQSVGQI
-1024 IFHSEYDESLGKYTD
+1024 IFHTSFNAEIGKYNNLTMTD
-1039 TSIND
+1039 FST
-1044 LSAFDNVTV
+1044 LDNVQV
-1053 GIMFGYGNGITDVTD
+1053 GTIFTYGNGITDTTNAN
-1068 SRCLPI
+1068 CLPI

-1093 NARGTIGISGNAELD
+1093 NVRGAIGISGNAELD

>member
-1 MDYYNKIDEAY
+1 MDYYNKIDNAY
-12 LTELQNPMRK
+12 LAELHKPMRK
-22 LKFKVEILS
+22 MYVKMEILS
-31 HYEGAIGQITNDLSS
+31 HYEGAIGEITSDLSS
-46 AEVGSISINKEQGCR
+46 TDGSITINKEQGCR
-61 RSCSFTIIDRD
+61 RSCSLSIIDRSG
-72 EKYLPQVDSWFW
+72 KYIPQKDSSFW

-89 KLFIG
+89 KIFIG
-94 VVVSNDIYWFPQGV
+94 LQVDENIYWFPQGV
-108 FITKSATAHGK
+108 FVTKSANSNGRRLNV
-119 AIAIEGIDKYGFLNG
+119 EGVDKYGFLDG
-134 ELNARM
+134 TLNARM

-153 KGTKIADL
+153 KGTNIATL
-161 IRDTLMLDL
+161 IKDTLMLDL

-180 PLIDP
+180 PIIDP
-185 IFYDAELYDDIVVD
+185 IFYNVTLYDDIVID
-199 EGGYLGEIFDKLAEM
+199 EGGYLGEIFDKIAEM

-238 SWYRHLSPQSN
+238 SWYRHLSPQFELS
-249 LGEVDIAETDIDVQY
+249 ETEITETDINYTY
-264 NYDGVNIVTVTTDNT
+264 NYDGVNIITVTTDNT
-279 NGEIYSY
+279 SGEIYSY

-293 QSPVCITSV
+293 QSPVNINAI

-310 TYYISLGDT
+310 TYYIPLGDT
-319 TLDSGEE
+319 SKESGEE
-326 KCRMQA
+326 KCRQQA
-332 EYILLQNTCM
+332 EYMLLQHTCM
-342 GTSVSFNYPSL
+342 STGISYNLPIT
-353 PHLDVDNTIELTNE
+353 PHLNVDNTVRVSND
-367 YYKFKKQL
+367 YYNFDKQL
-375 FLIQSLTIP
+375 FIVNSITMP
-384 LSNGEM
+384 LSATEM
-390 TIEATNLQWLPFDTD
+390 SIEATNLQWLPFDTD

-418 TISYDTNGGKDK
+418 TISYNTNGGKDK
-430 GGNTITYKSI
+430 DGNTITYKSI
-440 NQAPTK
+440 SQPPNK

-462 AWTDSLGNKY
+462 AWTDSQGNKY
-472 NYGDVYTIP
+472 NYGDVYIVP
-481 NNNTT
+481 NNNAT
-486 LTAQWITGNEVTVTN
+486 LIAQWITGNEVTVTN

-528 VRRNTNTISTF
+528 ARRNTNAISTF

-560 NFDNAFDKG
+560 NFDNAFDKE

-580 ATYLTSPMGNGF
+580 ATYLTSPMGNRF
-592 ENITDF
+592 ENMTDF

-608 TSEGVL
+608 TSKGVL
-614 SGCKKLTNIAFP
+614 SGCKKLTKITFPIA
-626 TVYCDISSPESFL
+626 YCDISHPESFL

-669 EIKRNEILKG
+669 EIKQNEILKG
-679 SHVIGNLTIKA
+679 SHVVGNLNIKA

-732 QSIQIGR
+732 QTIQIGR

-812 TKLPMTNSASLKV
+812 TKLPMTNSISLKV
-825 VPENCMNNLSS
+825 IPENCMNNLAS
-836 LISAATGYV
+836 LTSATTGYV

-860 RIESPCEKV
+860 RIESSCEKV
-869 NGFNNCPKLKSL
+869 NGFNDCPKLRSL
-881 SFMSDGKVTEIG
+881 SFMSDGKVKEIG
-893 GLNGNAITTFY
+893 GLNNNSLTTFY
-904 IPNTAISV
+904 IPNTALSV

-917 CPSLTTVSIGKSLE
+917 CSALTTVVIGNSLT
-931 SFTGFNN
+931 SFTGFNH
-938 CPLLNTFNVNS
+938 CPKLNKFTVNS
-949 ANTHFRVV
+949 ANTTFKVIDDS
-957 NNCLYQDNKFCRAP
+957 LYQGNKLCRVP
-971 ASSWYGSNVVVANGT
+971 MNKGYIVVENGT
-986 TEIMSNAFQQ
+986 TEIMSNAIQVVFVN
-996 SSMTSI
+996 TI
-1002 SFPESLFTINQ
+1002 SVPSGCTL
-1013 NAIKSTSIDQV
+1013 ASGSIKSQSVGQI
-1024 IFHSEYDESLGKYTD
+1024 IFHTSFNAETGKYNNLTMTD
-1039 TSIND
+1039 FST
-1044 LSAFDNVTV
+1044 LDNVQV
-1053 GIMFGYGNGITDVTD
+1053 GTIFTYGNGITDTTNAN
-1068 SRCLPI
+1068 CLPI

-1093 NARGTIGISGNAELD
+1093 NARGAIGISGNAELD

>member
-1 MDYYNKIDEAY
+1 MDYYNKIDNAY
-12 LTELQNPMRK
+12 LAELHKPMRK
-22 LKFKVEILS
+22 MYVKMEILS
-31 HYEGAIGQITNDLSS
+31 HYEGAIGEITSDLSS
-46 AEVGSISINKEQGCR
+46 TDGSITINKEQGCR
-61 RSCSFTIIDRD
+61 RSCSLSIIDRSG
-72 EKYLPQVDSWFW
+72 KYIPQKDSSFW

-89 KLFIG
+89 KIFIG
-94 VVVSNDIYWFPQGV
+94 LQVDENIYWFPQGV
-108 FITKSATAHGK
+108 FVTKSANSNGRRLNV
-119 AIAIEGIDKYGFLNG
+119 EGVDKYGFLDG
-134 ELNARM
+134 TLNARM

-153 KGTKIADL
+153 KGTNIATL
-161 IRDTLMLDL
+161 IKDTLMLDL

-180 PLIDP
+180 PIIDP
-185 IFYDAELYDDIVVD
+185 IFYNVTLYDDIVID
-199 EGGYLGEIFDKLAEM
+199 EGGYLGEIFDKIAEM

-238 SWYRHLSPQSN
+238 SWYRHLSPQFELS
-249 LGEVDIAETDIDVQY
+249 ETEITETDINYTY
-264 NYDGVNIVTVTTDNT
+264 NYDGVNIITVTTDNT
-279 NGEIYSY
+279 SGEIYSY

-293 QSPVCITSV
+293 QSPVNINAI

-310 TYYISLGDT
+310 TYYIPLGDT
-319 TLDSGEE
+319 SEESGEE
-326 KCRMQA
+326 KCRQQA
-332 EYILLQNTCM
+332 EYMLLQHTCM
-342 GTSVSFNYPSL
+342 STGISYNLPIT
-353 PHLDVDNTIELTNE
+353 PHLNVDNTVRVSND
-367 YYKFKKQL
+367 YYNFDKQL
-375 FLIQSLTIP
+375 FIVNSITMP
-384 LSNGEM
+384 LSATEM
-390 TIEATNLQWLPFDTD
+390 SIEATNLQWLPFDTD

-418 TISYDTNGGKDK
+418 TISYNTNGGKDK
-430 GGNTITYKSI
+430 DGNTITYKSI
-440 NQAPTK
+440 SQPPNK

-462 AWTDSLGNKY
+462 AWTDSQGNKY
-472 NYGDVYTIP
+472 NYGDVYIVP
-481 NNNTT
+481 NNNAT
-486 LTAQWITGNEVTVTN
+486 LIAQWITGNEVTVTN

-528 VRRNTNTISTF
+528 ARRNTNAISTF

-560 NFDNAFDKG
+560 NFDNAFDKE

-580 ATYLTSPMGNGF
+580 ATYLTSPMGNRF
-592 ENITDF
+592 ENMTDF

-608 TSEGVL
+608 TSKGVL
-614 SGCKKLTNIAFP
+614 SGCKKLTKITFPIA
-626 TVYCDISSPESFL
+626 YCDISHPESFL

-669 EIKRNEILKG
+669 EIKQNEILKG
-679 SHVIGNLTIKA
+679 SHVVGKLSINA

-722 KGIDGDLSGL
+722 KGIEGDLSRL

-739 STNINDTD
+739 STNINDTNS
-747 GFASNTSA
+747 FASNTSA

-812 TKLPMTNSASLKV
+812 TKLPMTNSISLKV
-825 VPENCMNNLSS
+825 IPENCMNNLAS
-836 LISAATGYV
+836 LTLATTGYV

-852 NMSNLTTL
+852 DMPNLTTL
-860 RIESPCEKV
+860 RIESSCEIV
-869 NGFNNCPKLKSL
+869 NGFNNCPKLKNL
-881 SFMSDGKVTEIG
+881 SFMSDGKVKEIG
-893 GLNGNAITTFY
+893 GLNSNAITTFY
-904 IPNTAISV
+904 IPNMALSV

-917 CPSLTTVSIGKSLE
+917 CSALTTVVIGASLT

-938 CPLLNTFNVNS
+938 CPKLNKFTVDSSNTTFK
-949 ANTHFRVV
+949 VV
-957 NNCLYQDNKFCRAP
+957 DNNLYQGNKLCRVPMSKADIM
-971 ASSWYGSNVVVANGT
+971 VTNGT
-986 TEIMSNAFQQ
+986 TEIMSNAIQVAFAY
-996 SSMTSI
+996 SI
-1002 SFPESLFTINQ
+1002 SIPNGCILANDS
-1013 NAIKSTSIDQV
+1013 IKCQSVGQIILHTS
-1024 IFHSEYDESLGKYTD
+1024 FNTETGKYNNLTMTD
-1039 TSIND
+1039 FST
-1044 LSAFDNVTV
+1044 LDNVQV
-1053 GIMFGYGNGITDVTD
+1053 GTIFTYGNGITDTTNAN
-1068 SRCLPI
+1068 CLPI

-1093 NARGTIGISGNAELD
+1093 NARGAIGISGNAELD

>member
-1 MDYYNKIDEAY
+1 MDYYNKIDNAY
-12 LTELQNPMRK
+12 LAELHKPMRK
-22 LKFKVEILS
+22 MYVKMEILS
-31 HYEGAIGQITNDLSS
+31 HYEGAIGEITSDLSS
-46 AEVGSISINKEQGCR
+46 TDGSITINKEQGCR
-61 RSCSFTIIDRD
+61 RSCSLSIIDRSG
-72 EKYLPQVDSWFW
+72 KYIPQKDSSFW

-89 KLFIG
+89 KIFIG
-94 VVVSNDIYWFPQGV
+94 LQVDENIYWFPQGV
-108 FITKSATAHGK
+108 FVTKSANSNGRRLNV
-119 AIAIEGIDKYGFLNG
+119 EGVDKYGFLDG
-134 ELNARM
+134 TLNARM

-153 KGTKIADL
+153 KGTNIATL
-161 IRDTLMLDL
+161 IKDTLMLDL

-180 PLIDP
+180 PIIDP
-185 IFYDAELYDDIVVD
+185 IFYNATLYDDIVID
-199 EGGYLGEIFDKLAEM
+199 EGGYLGEIFDKIAEM

-238 SWYRHLSPQSN
+238 SWYRHLSPQFELS
-249 LGEVDIAETDIDVQY
+249 ETEITETDINYTY
-264 NYDGVNIVTVTTDNT
+264 NYDGVNIITVTTDNT

-293 QSPVCITSV
+293 QSPVNINAI

-310 TYYISLGDT
+310 TYYIPLGDT
-319 TLDSGEE
+319 SEESGEE
-326 KCRMQA
+326 KCRQQA
-332 EYILLQNTCM
+332 EYMLLQHTCM
-342 GTSVSFNYPSL
+342 STGISYNLPIT
-353 PHLDVDNTIELTNE
+353 PHLNVDNTVRVSND
-367 YYKFKKQL
+367 YYNFDKQL
-375 FLIQSLTIP
+375 FIVNSITMP
-384 LSNGEM
+384 LSATEM
-390 TIEATNLQWLPFDTD
+390 SIEATNLQWLPFDTD

-418 TISYDTNGGKDK
+418 TISYNTNGGKDK
-430 GGNTITYKSI
+430 DGNTITYKSI
-440 NQAPTK
+440 NQTPNK

-462 AWTDSLGNKY
+462 AWTDSQGNKY

-528 VRRNTNTISTF
+528 ARRNTNTISTF
-539 KKNYSLGTHD
+539 KKNYSLGTHN

-560 NFDNAFDKG
+560 NFDNAFDKK

-575 CSKVK
+575 CSKIK

-592 ENITDF
+592 ENMTDF
-598 VFPANLANIS
+598 VFPANLSNIS
-608 TSEGVL
+608 TSKGVL
-614 SGCKKLTNIAFP
+614 SGCKKLTKITFP
-626 TVYCDISSPESFL
+626 VAYCDISHPESFL

-654 NFVPMVSVDGQTGIE
+654 NFTPMVSVDKQTGIE
-669 EIKRNEILKG
+669 EIKQNEMLKG
-679 SHVIGNLTIKA
+679 SHVVGKLNIKA

-702 ETTSLVIYPA
+702 ETTSLIIYPA

-732 QSIQIGR
+732 QTIQIGR

-775 AFNGYSGNTINVVIY
+775 AFNGYSGNTINVTIY

-799 TLESGSFCNMPNM
+799 TLENGAFCNMPNM
-812 TKLPMTNSASLKV
+812 TKLPMTNSTSLKV
-825 VPENCMNNLSS
+825 IPESCMNSLAS
-836 LISAATGYV
+836 LISATTGCV

-860 RIESPCEKV
+860 RIESSCENV
-869 NGFNNCPKLKSL
+869 NGFNDCPKLRSL
-881 SFMSDGKVTEIG
+881 SFMSDGKVKEIG
-893 GLNGNAITTFY
+893 GLNNNAIVTFY
-904 IPNTAISV
+904 IPNMALSV

-917 CPSLTTVSIGKSLE
+917 CSALTTVVIGNSLI

-938 CPLLNTFNVNS
+938 CPKLNKFTVNS
-949 ANTHFRVV
+949 ANTTFKVI
-957 NNCLYQDNKFCRAP
+957 NDNLYQGNKLCRVP
-971 ASSWYGSNVVVANGT
+971 MNKSDITVANGT
-986 TEIMSNAFQQ
+986 TEIMSNAIQV
-996 SSMTSI
+996 TSVNNI
-1002 SFPESLFTINQ
+1002 SIPNGCTLANGS
-1013 NAIKSTSIDQV
+1013 IKSQSVGQI
-1024 IFHSEYDESLGKYTD
+1024 IFHTSFNAEIGKYNNLTMTD
-1039 TSIND
+1039 FST
-1044 LSAFDNVTV
+1044 LDNVQV
-1053 GIMFGYGNGITDVTD
+1053 GTIFTYGNGITDTTNAN
-1068 SRCLPI
+1068 CLPV

-1093 NARGTIGISGNAELD
+1093 NARGAIGISGNAELD

>member
-1 MDYYNKIDEAY
+1 MDYYNKIDNAY
-12 LTELQNPMRK
+12 LAELHKPMRK
-22 LKFKVEILS
+22 MYVKIEILS
-31 HYEGAIGQITNDLSS
+31 HYEGAIGEITSDLSS
-46 AEVGSISINKEQGCR
+46 TDGSITINKEQGCR
-61 RSCSFTIIDRD
+61 RSCSLSIIDRSG
-72 EKYLPQVDSWFW
+72 KYIPQKDSSFW

-89 KLFIG
+89 KIFIG
-94 VVVSNDIYWFPQGV
+94 LQVDENIYWFPQGV
-108 FITKSATAHGK
+108 FVTKSANSNGRRLNV
-119 AIAIEGIDKYGFLNG
+119 EGVDKYGFLDG
-134 ELNARM
+134 TLNARM

-153 KGTKIADL
+153 KGTNIATL
-161 IRDTLMLDL
+161 IKDTLMLDL

-180 PLIDP
+180 PIIDP
-185 IFYDAELYDDIVVD
+185 IFYNVTLYDDIVVD
-199 EGGYLGEIFDKLAEM
+199 EGGYLGEIFDKITEM

-238 SWYRHLSPQSN
+238 SWYRHLSPQFELS
-249 LGEVDIAETDIDVQY
+249 ETEITETDINYTY
-264 NYDGVNIVTVTTDNT
+264 NYDGVNIITVTTDNT

-293 QSPVCITSV
+293 QSPVNINAI

-310 TYYISLGDT
+310 TYYIPLGDT
-319 TLDSGEE
+319 SEESGEE
-326 KCRMQA
+326 KCRQQA
-332 EYILLQNTCM
+332 EYMLLQHTCM
-342 GTSVSFNYPSL
+342 STGISYNLPIT
-353 PHLDVDNTIELTNE
+353 PHLNVDNTVRVSND
-367 YYKFKKQL
+367 YYNFDKQL
-375 FLIQSLTIP
+375 FIVNSITMP
-384 LSNGEM
+384 LSATEM
-390 TIEATNLQWLPFDTD
+390 SIEATNLQWLPFDTD

-418 TISYDTNGGKDK
+418 TISYNTNGGKDK
-430 GGNTITYKSI
+430 DGNTITYKSI
-440 NQAPTK
+440 NQAPNK

-453 DMYNENKLF
+453 DMYNENKLL
-462 AWTDSLGNKY
+462 AWTDSQGNKY
-472 NYGDVYTIP
+472 NYGDVYTVP

-486 LTAQWITGNEVTVTN
+486 LIAQWITGNEVTVIN

-518 CLIRYDDNEV
+518 CLIHYDDNEV

-560 NFDNAFDKG
+560 NFDNAFDKR

-575 CSKVK
+575 CSKIK

-592 ENITDF
+592 ENMTDF
-598 VFPANLANIS
+598 VFPANLSNIS
-608 TSEGVL
+608 TSKGVL
-614 SGCKKLTNIAFP
+614 SGCKKITKITFP
-626 TVYCDISSPESFL
+626 VAYCDISHPESFL

-654 NFVPMVSVDGQTGIE
+654 NFTPMVSVDKQTGVE
-669 EIKRNEILKG
+669 EIKQNEILKG
-679 SHVIGNLTIKA
+679 CHVVGNLNIKA

-722 KGIDGDLSGL
+722 KGIEGDLSRL

-775 AFNGYSGNTINVVIY
+775 AFNGYSGNTINVIIY

-812 TKLPMTNSASLKV
+812 TKLPMINSTSLKV
-825 VPENCMNNLSS
+825 IPENCMNNLAS
-836 LISAATGYV
+836 LTSATTGYV

-852 NMSNLTTL
+852 DMLNLTSL
-860 RIESPCEKV
+860 RIESSCEIM
-869 NGFNNCPKLKSL
+869 NGFNNCPKLKNL
-881 SFMSDGKVTEIG
+881 SFMSDGKVKEIG
-893 GLNGNAITTFY
+893 GLNNNTIATFY
-904 IPNTAISV
+904 VPNMALSV

-917 CPSLTTVSIGKSLE
+917 CSALTTVVIGNSLA

-938 CPLLNTFNVNS
+938 CPKLNKFTVNS
-949 ANTHFRVV
+949 SNTTFKVID
-957 NNCLYQDNKFCRAP
+957 NNLYQGSKLCRTPMNKSDIVI
-971 ASSWYGSNVVVANGT
+971 ASGT
-986 TEIMSNAFQQ
+986 TEIMANAIQVAFVN
-996 SSMTSI
+996 SI
-1002 SFPESLFTINQ
+1002 SIPSGCVLANGS
-1013 NAIKSTSIDQV
+1013 IKSQSVGQI
-1024 IFHSEYDESLGKYTD
+1024 IFHTSFNTETGKYNNLTMTD
-1039 TSIND
+1039 FSI
-1044 LSAFDNVTV
+1044 LDNVQV
-1053 GIMFGYGNGITDVTD
+1053 GTIFTYGNGITDTTNAN
-1068 SRCLPI
+1068 CLPI

-1082 INYVDMNETNT
+1082 IIYVDMNETNT
-1093 NARGTIGISGNAELD
+1093 NARGSIGISGNAELD

>member
-1 MDYYNKIDEAY
+1 MDYYNKIDNAY
-12 LTELQNPMRK
+12 LAELHKPMRK
-22 LKFKVEILS
+22 MYVKMEILS
-31 HYEGAIGQITNDLSS
+31 HYEGAIGEITSDLSS
-46 AEVGSISINKEQGCR
+46 TDGSITINKEQGCR
-61 RSCSFTIIDRD
+61 RSCSLSIIDRSG
-72 EKYLPQVDSWFW
+72 KYIPQKDSSFW

-89 KLFIG
+89 KIFIG
-94 VVVSNDIYWFPQGV
+94 LQVDENIYWFPQGV
-108 FITKSATAHGK
+108 FVTKSANSNGRRLNV
-119 AIAIEGIDKYGFLNG
+119 EGVENYGFLDG
-134 ELNARM
+134 TLNARM

-153 KGTKIADL
+153 KGTNIATL
-161 IRDTLMLDL
+161 IKDTLMLDL

-180 PLIDP
+180 PIIDP
-185 IFYDAELYDDIVVD
+185 IFYNVTLYDDIVVD
-199 EGGYLGEIFDKLAEM
+199 EGGYLGEIFDKIAEM

-238 SWYRHLSPQSN
+238 SWYRHLSPQFELS
-249 LGEVDIAETDIDVQY
+249 ETEITETDINYTY
-264 NYDGVNIVTVTTDNT
+264 NYDGVNIITVTTDNT
-279 NGEIYSY
+279 SGEIYSY

-293 QSPVCITSV
+293 QSPVNINAI

-310 TYYISLGDT
+310 TYYIPLGDT
-319 TLDSGEE
+319 SEESGEE
-326 KCRMQA
+326 KCRQQA
-332 EYILLQNTCM
+332 EYMLLQHACM
-342 GTSVSFNYPSL
+342 STGISYNLPII
-353 PHLDVDNTIELTNE
+353 PHLNVDNTVRVSND
-367 YYKFKKQL
+367 YYNFDKQL
-375 FLIQSLTIP
+375 FIVNSITMP
-384 LSNGEM
+384 LSATEM
-390 TIEATNLQWLPFDTD
+390 SIEATNLQWLPFDTD
-405 CISIYCETLSDTV
+405 CISIYCETSSDTV
-418 TISYDTNGGKDK
+418 AISYNTNGGKDK
-430 GGNTITYKSI
+430 NGNVITYENVKQVP
-440 NQAPTK
+440 NK

-453 DMYNENKLF
+453 DMYNENKLL
-462 AWTDSLGNKY
+462 AWTDSQGNRY
-472 NYGDVYTIP
+472 NFGDVYTIP
-481 NNNTT
+481 NSNTT
-486 LTAQWITGNEVTVTN
+486 LTAEWITGNEVTVTN

-592 ENITDF
+592 ENMTDF
-598 VFPANLANIS
+598 VFPTNLANIS
-608 TSEGVL
+608 TSKGVL
-614 SGCKKLTNIAFP
+614 SGCKKLANIKFP
-626 TVYCDISSPESFL
+626 TAYCDISHPESFL

-654 NFVPMVSVDGQTGIE
+654 NFTPMVSVDKQTGVE
-669 EIKRNEILKG
+669 EIKQNEMLKG
-679 SHVIGNLTIKA
+679 SHVVGKLSIKA

-702 ETTSLVIYPA
+702 ETTSLIIYPA

-722 KGIDGDLSGL
+722 KGIEGDLSRL

-739 STNINDTD
+739 STNINDTNS
-747 GFASNTSA
+747 FASNTSA

-812 TKLPMTNSASLKV
+812 TKLPMTNSTSLKTI
-825 VPENCMNNLSS
+825 PENCMNNLTS
-836 LISAATGYV
+836 LTSATTGYV

-852 NMSNLTTL
+852 DMPNLTTL
-860 RIESPCEKV
+860 RIESSCENV
-869 NGFNNCPKLKSL
+869 NGFNDCPKLRSL
-881 SFMSDGKVTEIG
+881 SFMSDGKVKEIG
-893 GLNGNAITTFY
+893 GLNNNAIVTFY
-904 IPNTAISV
+904 IPNMALSV

-917 CPSLTTVSIGKSLE
+917 CSALTTVVIGNSLI

-938 CPLLNTFNVNS
+938 CPKLNKFTVNS
-949 ANTHFRVV
+949 ANTTFKVI
-957 NNCLYQDNKFCRAP
+957 NDNLYQGNKLCRVP
-971 ASSWYGSNVVVANGT
+971 MNKSDITVANGT
-986 TEIMSNAFQQ
+986 TEIMSNAIQV
-996 SSMTSI
+996 TSVNNI
-1002 SFPESLFTINQ
+1002 SIPNGCTLANGS
-1013 NAIKSTSIDQV
+1013 IKSQSVGQI
-1024 IFHSEYDESLGKYTD
+1024 IFHTSFNAEIGKYNNLTMTD
-1039 TSIND
+1039 FST
-1044 LSAFDNVTV
+1044 LDNVQV
-1053 GIMFGYGNGITDVTD
+1053 GTIFTYGNGITDTTNAN
-1068 SRCLPI
+1068 CLPV
-1074 VKYCIEHN
+1074 VKYCIEHD

>member
-1 MDYYNKIDEAY
+1 MDYYNKIDNAY
-12 LTELQNPMRK
+12 LAELHKPMRK
-22 LKFKVEILS
+22 MYVKMEILS
-31 HYEGAIGQITNDLSS
+31 HYEGAIGEITSDLSS
-46 AEVGSISINKEQGCR
+46 TDGSITINKEQGCR
-61 RSCSFTIIDRD
+61 RSCSLSIIDRSG
-72 EKYLPQVDSWFW
+72 KYIPQKDSSFW

-89 KLFIG
+89 KIFIG
-94 VVVSNDIYWFPQGV
+94 LQVDENIYWFPQGV
-108 FITKSATAHGK
+108 FVTKSANSNGRRLNV
-119 AIAIEGIDKYGFLNG
+119 EGVDKYGFLDG
-134 ELNARM
+134 TLNARM

-153 KGTKIADL
+153 KGTNIATL
-161 IRDTLMLDL
+161 IKDTLMLDL

-180 PLIDP
+180 PIIDP
-185 IFYDAELYDDIVVD
+185 IFYNVTLYDDIVID
-199 EGGYLGEIFDKLAEM
+199 EGGYLGEIFDKIAEM

-238 SWYRHLSPQSN
+238 SWYRHLSPQFELS
-249 LGEVDIAETDIDVQY
+249 ETEITETDINYTY
-264 NYDGVNIVTVTTDNT
+264 NYDGVNIITVTTDNT
-279 NGEIYSY
+279 SGEIYSY

-293 QSPVCITSV
+293 QSPVNINAI

-310 TYYISLGDT
+310 TYYIPLGDT
-319 TLDSGEE
+319 NEESGEE
-326 KCRMQA
+326 KCRQQA
-332 EYILLQNTCM
+332 EYMLLQHTCM
-342 GTSVSFNYPSL
+342 STGISYNLPIT
-353 PHLDVDNTIELTNE
+353 PHLNVDNTVRVSND
-367 YYKFKKQL
+367 YYNFDKQL
-375 FLIQSLTIP
+375 FIVNSITMP
-384 LSNGEM
+384 LSATEM
-390 TIEATNLQWLPFDTD
+390 SIEATNLQWLPFDTD

-418 TISYDTNGGKDK
+418 TISYNTNGGKDK
-430 GGNTITYKSI
+430 DGNTITYKSI
-440 NQAPTK
+440 SQPPNK

-462 AWTDSLGNKY
+462 AWTDSQGNKY
-472 NYGDVYTIP
+472 NYGDVYIVP
-481 NNNTT
+481 NNNAT
-486 LTAQWITGNEVTVTN
+486 LIAQWITGNEVTVTN

-528 VRRNTNTISTF
+528 ARRNTNAISTF

-560 NFDNAFDKG
+560 NFDNAFDKE

-580 ATYLTSPMGNGF
+580 ATYLTSPMGNRF
-592 ENITDF
+592 ENMTDF

-608 TSEGVL
+608 TSKGVL
-614 SGCKKLTNIAFP
+614 SGCKKLTKITFPIA
-626 TVYCDISSPESFL
+626 YCDISHPESFL

-669 EIKRNEILKG
+669 EIKQNEILKG
-679 SHVIGNLTIKA
+679 SHVVGNLNIKA

-732 QSIQIGR
+732 QTIQIGR

-812 TKLPMTNSASLKV
+812 TKLPMTNSISLKV
-825 VPENCMNNLSS
+825 IPENCMNNLAS
-836 LISAATGYV
+836 LTSATTGYV

-860 RIESPCEKV
+860 RIESSCEKV
-869 NGFNNCPKLKSL
+869 NGFNDCPKLRSL
-881 SFMSDGKVTEIG
+881 SFMSDGKVKEIG
-893 GLNGNAITTFY
+893 GLNNNSLTTFY
-904 IPNTAISV
+904 IPNTALSV

-917 CPSLTTVSIGKSLE
+917 CSALTTVVIGNSLT
-931 SFTGFNN
+931 SFTGFNH
-938 CPLLNTFNVNS
+938 CPKLNKFTVNS
-949 ANTHFRVV
+949 ANTTFKVIDDS
-957 NNCLYQDNKFCRAP
+957 LYQGNKLCRVP
-971 ASSWYGSNVVVANGT
+971 MNKGYIVVENGT
-986 TEIMSNAFQQ
+986 TEIMSNAIQVVFVN
-996 SSMTSI
+996 TI
-1002 SFPESLFTINQ
+1002 SVPSGCTL
-1013 NAIKSTSIDQV
+1013 ASGSIKSQSVGQI
-1024 IFHSEYDESLGKYTD
+1024 IFHTSFNAETGKYNNLTMTD
-1039 TSIND
+1039 FSI
-1044 LSAFDNVTV
+1044 LDNVQV
-1053 GIMFGYGNGITDVTD
+1053 GTIFTYGNGITDTTNAN
-1068 SRCLPI
+1068 CLPI

-1093 NARGTIGISGNAELD
+1093 NARGAIGISGNAELD

>member
-342 GTSVSFNYPSL
+342 GTSVSFNYPNL

-418 TISYDTNGGKDK
+418 TISYNTNGGKDK
-430 GGNTITYKSI
+430 DGNTITYKSI
-440 NQAPTK
+440 SQPPNK

-462 AWTDSLGNKY
+462 AWTDSQGNKY
-472 NYGDVYTIP
+472 NYGDVYIVP
-481 NNNTT
+481 NNNAT
-486 LTAQWITGNEVTVTN
+486 LIAQWITGNEVTVTN

-528 VRRNTNTISTF
+528 ARRNTNAISTF

-560 NFDNAFDKG
+560 NFDNAFDKE

-580 ATYLTSPMGNGF
+580 ATYLTSPMGNRF
-592 ENITDF
+592 ENMTDF

-608 TSEGVL
+608 TSKGVL
-614 SGCKKLTNIAFP
+614 SGCKKLTKITFPIA
-626 TVYCDISSPESFL
+626 YCDISHPESFL

-669 EIKRNEILKG
+669 EIKQNEILKG
-679 SHVIGNLTIKA
+679 SHVVGNLNIKA

-732 QSIQIGR
+732 QTIQIGR

-790 GNVTDSNGI
+790 GNVTDSNDI

-812 TKLPMTNSASLKV
+812 TKLPMTNRISLKV
-825 VPENCMNNLSS
+825 IPENCMNNLAS
-836 LISAATGYV
+836 LTLATTGYV

-852 NMSNLTTL
+852 DMPNLTTL
-860 RIESPCEKV
+860 RIESSCEIV
-869 NGFNNCPKLKSL
+869 NGFNNCPKLKNL
-881 SFMSDGKVTEIG
+881 SFMSDGKVKEIG
-893 GLNGNAITTFY
+893 GLNSNAITTFY
-904 IPNTAISV
+904 IPNMALSV

-917 CPSLTTVSIGKSLE
+917 CSALTTVVIGASLT

-938 CPLLNTFNVNS
+938 CPKLNKFTVDSSNTTFK
-949 ANTHFRVV
+949 VV
-957 NNCLYQDNKFCRAP
+957 DNNLYQGNKLCRVP
-971 ASSWYGSNVVVANGT
+971 MSKSDIMVTNGT
-986 TEIMSNAFQQ
+986 TEIMSNAIQVAFAN
-996 SSMTSI
+996 SI
-1002 SFPESLFTINQ
+1002 SIPNGCILANDS
-1013 NAIKSTSIDQV
+1013 IKCQSVGQI
-1024 IFHSEYDESLGKYTD
+1024 IFHTSFNTETGKYNNLTMTD
-1039 TSIND
+1039 FST
-1044 LSAFDNVTV
+1044 LDNVQV
-1053 GIMFGYGNGITDVTD
+1053 GTIFTYGNGITDTTNAN
-1068 SRCLPI
+1068 CLPV
-1074 VKYCIEHN
+1074 VKYCIEHD

-1093 NARGTIGISGNAELD
+1093 NARGVIGISGNAELD

>member
-1 MDYYNKIDEAY
+1 MDYYNKIDNAY
-12 LTELQNPMRK
+12 LAELHKPMRK
-22 LKFKVEILS
+22 MYVKMEILS
-31 HYEGAIGQITNDLSS
+31 HYEGAIGEITSDLSS
-46 AEVGSISINKEQGCR
+46 TDGSITINKEQGCR
-61 RSCSFTIIDRD
+61 RSCSLSIIDRSG
-72 EKYLPQVDSWFW
+72 KYIPQKDSSFW

-89 KLFIG
+89 KIFIG
-94 VVVSNDIYWFPQGV
+94 LQVDENIYWFPQGV
-108 FITKSATAHGK
+108 FVTKSANSNGRRLNV
-119 AIAIEGIDKYGFLNG
+119 EGVDKYGFLDG
-134 ELNARM
+134 TLNARM

-153 KGTKIADL
+153 KGTNIATL
-161 IRDTLMLDL
+161 IKDTLMLDL

-180 PLIDP
+180 PIIDP
-185 IFYDAELYDDIVVD
+185 IFYNVTLYDDIVID
-199 EGGYLGEIFDKLAEM
+199 EGGYLGEIFDKIAEM

-238 SWYRHLSPQSN
+238 SWYRHLSPQFELS
-249 LGEVDIAETDIDVQY
+249 ETEITETDINYTY
-264 NYDGVNIVTVTTDNT
+264 NYDGVNIITVTTDNT
-279 NGEIYSY
+279 SGEIYSY

-293 QSPVCITSV
+293 QSPVNINAI

-310 TYYISLGDT
+310 TYYIPLGDT
-319 TLDSGEE
+319 NEESGEE
-326 KCRMQA
+326 KCRQQA
-332 EYILLQNTCM
+332 EYMLLQHTCM
-342 GTSVSFNYPSL
+342 STGISYNLPIT
-353 PHLDVDNTIELTNE
+353 PHLNVDNTVRVSND
-367 YYKFKKQL
+367 YYNFDKQL
-375 FLIQSLTIP
+375 FIVNSITMP
-384 LSNGEM
+384 LSATEM
-390 TIEATNLQWLPFDTD
+390 SIEATNLQWLPFDTD

-418 TISYDTNGGKDK
+418 TISYNTNGGKDK
-430 GGNTITYKSI
+430 DGNTITYKSI
-440 NQAPTK
+440 SQPPNK

-462 AWTDSLGNKY
+462 AWTDSQGNKY
-472 NYGDVYTIP
+472 NYGDVYIVP
-481 NNNTT
+481 NNNAT
-486 LTAQWITGNEVTVTN
+486 LIAQWITGNEVTVTN

-528 VRRNTNTISTF
+528 ARRNTNAISTF

-560 NFDNAFDKG
+560 NFDNAFDKE

-580 ATYLTSPMGNGF
+580 ATYLTSPMGNRF
-592 ENITDF
+592 ENMTDF

-608 TSEGVL
+608 TSKGVL
-614 SGCKKLTNIAFP
+614 SGCKKLTKITFPIA
-626 TVYCDISSPESFL
+626 YCDISHPESFL

-669 EIKRNEILKG
+669 EIKQNEILKG
-679 SHVIGNLTIKA
+679 SHVVGNLNIKA

-732 QSIQIGR
+732 QTIQIGR

-812 TKLPMTNSASLKV
+812 TKLPMTNRISLKV
-825 VPENCMNNLSS
+825 IPENCMNNLAS
-836 LISAATGYV
+836 LTSATTGYV

-860 RIESPCEKV
+860 RIESSCEKV
-869 NGFNNCPKLKSL
+869 NGFNDCPKLRSL
-881 SFMSDGKVTEIG
+881 SFMSDGKVKEIG
-893 GLNGNAITTFY
+893 GLNNNSLTTFY
-904 IPNTAISV
+904 IPNTALSV

-917 CPSLTTVSIGKSLE
+917 CSALTTVVIGNSLT
-931 SFTGFNN
+931 SFTGFNH
-938 CPLLNTFNVNS
+938 CPKLNKFTVNS
-949 ANTHFRVV
+949 ANTTFKVIDDS
-957 NNCLYQDNKFCRAP
+957 LYQGNKLCRVP
-971 ASSWYGSNVVVANGT
+971 MNKGYIVVENGT
-986 TEIMSNAFQQ
+986 TEIMSNAIQVVFVN
-996 SSMTSI
+996 TI
-1002 SFPESLFTINQ
+1002 SVPSGCTL
-1013 NAIKSTSIDQV
+1013 ASGSIKSQSVGQI
-1024 IFHSEYDESLGKYTD
+1024 IFHTSFNAETGKYNNLTMTD
-1039 TSIND
+1039 FST
-1044 LSAFDNVTV
+1044 LDNVQV
-1053 GIMFGYGNGITDVTD
+1053 GTIFTYGNGITDTTNAN
-1068 SRCLPI
+1068 CLPI

-1093 NARGTIGISGNAELD
+1093 NARGAIGISGNAELD

>member
-1 MDYYNKIDEAY
+1 MDYYNKIDNAY
-12 LTELQNPMRK
+12 LAELHKPMRK
-22 LKFKVEILS
+22 MYVKMEILS
-31 HYEGAIGQITNDLSS
+31 HYEGAIGEITSDLSS
-46 AEVGSISINKEQGCR
+46 TDGSITINKEQGCR
-61 RSCSFTIIDRD
+61 RSCSLSIIDRSG
-72 EKYLPQVDSWFW
+72 KYIPQKDSSFW

-89 KLFIG
+89 KIFIG
-94 VVVSNDIYWFPQGV
+94 LQVDEDLYWFPQGV
-108 FITKSATAHGK
+108 FVTKSANSNGRRLNV
-119 AIAIEGIDKYGFLNG
+119 EGVDKYGFLDG
-134 ELNARM
+134 TLNARM
-140 CLVEYQASVTNSK
+140 CLVEYQTSVTNSK
-153 KGTKIADL
+153 KGTNIATL
-161 IRDTLMLDL
+161 IKDTLMLDL

-180 PLIDP
+180 PIIDP
-185 IFYDAELYDDIVVD
+185 IFYNATLYDDIVID
-199 EGGYLGEIFDKLAEM
+199 EGGYLGEIFDKIAEM

-238 SWYRHLSPQSN
+238 SWYRHLSPQFELS
-249 LGEVDIAETDIDVQY
+249 ETEITETDINYTY
-264 NYDGVNIVTVTTDNT
+264 NYDGVNIITVTTDNT
-279 NGEIYSY
+279 SGEIYSY

-293 QSPVCITSV
+293 QSPVNINAI

-310 TYYISLGDT
+310 TYYIPLGDT
-319 TLDSGEE
+319 SEESGEE
-326 KCRMQA
+326 KCRQQA
-332 EYILLQNTCM
+332 EYMLLQHACM
-342 GTSVSFNYPSL
+342 STGISYNLPII
-353 PHLDVDNTIELTNE
+353 PHLNVDNTVRVSND
-367 YYKFKKQL
+367 YYNFDKQL
-375 FLIQSLTIP
+375 FIVNSITMP
-384 LSNGEM
+384 LSATEM
-390 TIEATNLQWLPFDTD
+390 SIEATNLQWLPFDTD
-405 CISIYCETLSDTV
+405 CISIYCETSSDTV
-418 TISYDTNGGKDK
+418 AISYNTNGGKDK
-430 GGNTITYKSI
+430 DGNTITYKSI
-440 NQAPTK
+440 SQPPNK

-462 AWTDSLGNKY
+462 AWTDSQGNKY
-472 NYGDVYTIP
+472 NYGDVYTVP

-486 LTAQWITGNEVTVTN
+486 LIAQWITGNEVTVTN

-528 VRRNTNTISTF
+528 ARRNTNTISTF
-539 KKNYSLGTHD
+539 KKNYFLGTHD

-560 NFDNAFDKG
+560 NFDNAFDKE

-592 ENITDF
+592 ENMTDF
-598 VFPANLANIS
+598 VFSANLSNIS
-608 TSEGVL
+608 TSKGVL
-614 SGCKKLTNIAFP
+614 SGCKKLTKITFP
-626 TVYCDISSPESFL
+626 IVYCDISHPESFL

-654 NFVPMVSVDGQTGIE
+654 NFVPMVSVDKQTGVE
-669 EIKRNEILKG
+669 EIKQNEILKG
-679 SHVIGNLTIKA
+679 SHVVGNLNIKA

-702 ETTSLVIYPA
+702 ETTSLIIYPA

-732 QSIQIGR
+732 QTIQIGR

-775 AFNGYSGNTINVVIY
+775 AFNGYSGNTINVTIY

-799 TLESGSFCNMPNM
+799 TLENGAFCNMPNM
-812 TKLPMTNSASLKV
+812 TKLPMTNSTSLKV
-825 VPENCMNNLSS
+825 IPESCMNSLAS
-836 LISAATGYV
+836 LISATTGCV

-860 RIESPCEKV
+860 RIESSCENV
-869 NGFNNCPKLKSL
+869 NGFNDCPKLRSL
-881 SFMSDGKVTEIG
+881 SFMSDGKVKEIG
-893 GLNGNAITTFY
+893 GLNNNAIVTFY
-904 IPNTAISV
+904 IPNMALSV

-917 CPSLTTVSIGKSLE
+917 CSALTTVVIGNSLI

-938 CPLLNTFNVNS
+938 CPKLNKFTVNS
-949 ANTHFRVV
+949 ANTTFKVI
-957 NNCLYQDNKFCRAP
+957 NDNLYQGNKLCRVP
-971 ASSWYGSNVVVANGT
+971 MNKSDITVANGT
-986 TEIMSNAFQQ
+986 TEIMSNAIQV
-996 SSMTSI
+996 TSVNNI
-1002 SFPESLFTINQ
+1002 SIPNGCTLANGS
-1013 NAIKSTSIDQV
+1013 IKSQSVGQI
-1024 IFHSEYDESLGKYTD
+1024 IFHTSFNAEIGKYNNLTMTD
-1039 TSIND
+1039 FST
-1044 LSAFDNVTV
+1044 LDNVQV
-1053 GIMFGYGNGITDVTD
+1053 GTIFTYGNGITDTTNAN
-1068 SRCLPI
+1068 CLPV

-1093 NARGTIGISGNAELD
+1093 NARGAIGISGNAELD

>member
-1 MDYYNKIDEAY
+1 MDYYNKIDNAY
-12 LTELQNPMRK
+12 LAELHKPMRK
-22 LKFKVEILS
+22 MYVKMEILS
-31 HYEGAIGQITNDLSS
+31 HYEGAIGEITSDLSS
-46 AEVGSISINKEQGCR
+46 TDGSITINKEQGCR
-61 RSCSFTIIDRD
+61 RSCSLSIIDRSG
-72 EKYLPQVDSWFW
+72 KYIPQKDSSFW

-89 KLFIG
+89 KIFIG
-94 VVVSNDIYWFPQGV
+94 LQVDENIYWFPQGV
-108 FITKSATAHGK
+108 FVTKSANSNGRRLNV
-119 AIAIEGIDKYGFLNG
+119 EGVDKYGFLDG
-134 ELNARM
+134 TLNARM

-153 KGTKIADL
+153 KGTNIATL
-161 IRDTLMLDL
+161 IKDTLMLDL

-180 PLIDP
+180 PIIDP
-185 IFYDAELYDDIVVD
+185 IFYNVTLYDDIVID
-199 EGGYLGEIFDKLAEM
+199 EGGYLGEIFDKIAEM

-238 SWYRHLSPQSN
+238 SWYRHLSPQFELS
-249 LGEVDIAETDIDVQY
+249 ETEITETDINYTY
-264 NYDGVNIVTVTTDNT
+264 NYDGVNIITVTTDNT
-279 NGEIYSY
+279 SGEIYSY

-293 QSPVCITSV
+293 QSPVNINAI

-310 TYYISLGDT
+310 TYYIPLGDT
-319 TLDSGEE
+319 NKESGEE
-326 KCRMQA
+326 KCRQQA
-332 EYILLQNTCM
+332 EYMLLQHTCM
-342 GTSVSFNYPSL
+342 STGISYNLPIT
-353 PHLDVDNTIELTNE
+353 PHLNVDNTVRVSND
-367 YYKFKKQL
+367 YYNFDKQL
-375 FLIQSLTIP
+375 FIVNSITMP
-384 LSNGEM
+384 LSATEM
-390 TIEATNLQWLPFDTD
+390 SIEATNLQWLPFDTD

-418 TISYDTNGGKDK
+418 TMSYNTNGGKDK
-430 GGNTITYKSI
+430 DGNTITYKSI
-440 NQAPTK
+440 SQPPNK

-462 AWTDSLGNKY
+462 AWTDSQGNKY
-472 NYGDVYTIP
+472 NYGDVYIVP
-481 NNNTT
+481 NNNAT
-486 LTAQWITGNEVTVTN
+486 LIAQWITGNEVTVTN

-528 VRRNTNTISTF
+528 ARRNTNAISTF

-560 NFDNAFDKG
+560 NFDNAFDKE

-580 ATYLTSPMGNGF
+580 ATYLTSPMGNRF
-592 ENITDF
+592 ENMTDF

-608 TSEGVL
+608 TSKGVL
-614 SGCKKLTNIAFP
+614 SGCKKLTKITFPIA
-626 TVYCDISSPESFL
+626 YCDISHPESFL

-669 EIKRNEILKG
+669 EIKQNEILKG
-679 SHVIGNLTIKA
+679 SHVVGNLNIKA

-732 QSIQIGR
+732 QTIQIGR

-812 TKLPMTNSASLKV
+812 TKLPMTNSTSLKTI
-825 VPENCMNNLSS
+825 PENCMNNLAS
-836 LISAATGYV
+836 LTLATTGYV

-852 NMSNLTTL
+852 DMPNLTTL
-860 RIESPCEKV
+860 RIESSCEIV
-869 NGFNNCPKLKSL
+869 NGFNNCPKLKNL
-881 SFMSDGKVTEIG
+881 SFMSDGKVKEIG
-893 GLNGNAITTFY
+893 GLNSNAITTFY
-904 IPNTAISV
+904 IPNMALSV

-917 CPSLTTVSIGKSLE
+917 CSALTTVVIGASLT

-938 CPLLNTFNVNS
+938 CPKL
-949 ANTHFRVV
+949 
-957 NNCLYQDNKFCRAP
+957 NKFTVDSSNTTFKVVDNNLCQGNKLCRVP
-971 ASSWYGSNVVVANGT
+971 MSKSDIVVTNGT
-986 TEIMSNAFQQ
+986 TEIMSNAIQIAFVN
-996 SSMTSI
+996 SI
-1002 SFPESLFTINQ
+1002 SIPNGCILANDS
-1013 NAIKSTSIDQV
+1013 IKCQSVGQI
-1024 IFHSEYDESLGKYTD
+1024 IFHTSFNTETGKYNNLTMTD
-1039 TSIND
+1039 FST
-1044 LSAFDNVTV
+1044 LDNVQV
-1053 GIMFGYGNGITDVTD
+1053 GTIFTYGNGITDTTNAN
-1068 SRCLPI
+1068 CLPV
-1074 VKYCIEHN
+1074 VKYCIEHD

-1093 NARGTIGISGNAELD
+1093 NARGAIGISGNAELD

>member
-1 MDYYNKIDEAY
+1 MDYYNKIDNAY
-12 LTELQNPMRK
+12 LAELHKPMRK
-22 LKFKVEILS
+22 MYVKMEILS
-31 HYEGAIGQITNDLSS
+31 HYEGAIGEITSDLSS
-46 AEVGSISINKEQGCR
+46 TDGSITINKEQGCR
-61 RSCSFTIIDRD
+61 RSCSLSIIDRSG
-72 EKYLPQVDSWFW
+72 KYIPQKDSSFW

-89 KLFIG
+89 KIFIG
-94 VVVSNDIYWFPQGV
+94 LQVDENIYWFPQGV
-108 FITKSATAHGK
+108 FVTKSANSNGRRLNV
-119 AIAIEGIDKYGFLNG
+119 EGVDKYGFLDG
-134 ELNARM
+134 TLNARM

-153 KGTKIADL
+153 KGTNIATL
-161 IRDTLMLDL
+161 IKDTLMLDL

-180 PLIDP
+180 PIIDP
-185 IFYDAELYDDIVVD
+185 IFYNVTLYDDIVID
-199 EGGYLGEIFDKLAEM
+199 EGGYLGEIFDKIAEM

-238 SWYRHLSPQSN
+238 SWYRHLSPQFELS
-249 LGEVDIAETDIDVQY
+249 ETEITETDINYTY
-264 NYDGVNIVTVTTDNT
+264 NYDGVNIITVTTDNT
-279 NGEIYSY
+279 SGEIYSY

-293 QSPVCITSV
+293 QSPVNINAI

-310 TYYISLGDT
+310 TYYIPLGDT
-319 TLDSGEE
+319 NEESGEE
-326 KCRMQA
+326 KCRQQA
-332 EYILLQNTCM
+332 EYMLLQHTCM
-342 GTSVSFNYPSL
+342 STGISYNLPIT
-353 PHLDVDNTIELTNE
+353 PHLNVDNTVRVSND
-367 YYKFKKQL
+367 YYNFDKQL
-375 FLIQSLTIP
+375 FIVNSITMP
-384 LSNGEM
+384 LSATEM
-390 TIEATNLQWLPFDTD
+390 SIEATNLQWLPFDTD

-418 TISYDTNGGKDK
+418 TISYNTNGGKDK
-430 GGNTITYKSI
+430 DGNTITYKSI
-440 NQAPTK
+440 SQPPNK

-462 AWTDSLGNKY
+462 AWTDSQGNKY
-472 NYGDVYTIP
+472 NYGDVYIVP
-481 NNNTT
+481 NNNAT
-486 LTAQWITGNEVTVTN
+486 LIAQWITGNEVTVTN

-528 VRRNTNTISTF
+528 ARRNTNAISTF

-560 NFDNAFDKG
+560 NFDNAFDKE

-580 ATYLTSPMGNGF
+580 ATYLTSPMGNRF
-592 ENITDF
+592 ENMTDF
-598 VFPANLANIS
+598 VFPANLAIIT
-608 TSEGVL
+608 TSKGVL
-614 SGCKKLTNIAFP
+614 SGCKKLTKITFPIA
-626 TVYCDISSPESFL
+626 YCEISHPESFL

-654 NFVPMVSVDGQTGIE
+654 NFVPMVSVDGQTG
-669 EIKRNEILKG
+669 NEILKG
-679 SHVIGNLTIKA
+679 SHVVGNLNIKA

-790 GNVTDSNGI
+790 GGVSEPSTSGI
-799 TLESGSFCNMPNM
+799 RLEDGAFCNMPNV
-812 TKLPMTNSASLKV
+812 TKIPMTNYTALKV
-825 VPENCMNNLSS
+825 VPESCMNNLSS
-836 LISAATGYV
+836 LISANTGFI

-852 NMSNLTTL
+852 DMPNLTTL
-860 RIESPCEKV
+860 RVESSCEKM
-869 NGFNNCPKLKSL
+869 NGFNDCPKLRSL
-881 SFMSDGKVTEIG
+881 SFMSDGKVKEIG
-893 GLNGNAITTFY
+893 GLNNNAITTFY
-904 IPNTAISV
+904 IPNMALSV

-917 CPSLTTVSIGKSLE
+917 CSALTTVVIGASLT

-938 CPLLNTFNVNS
+938 CPKLNKFTVDSSNTTFK
-949 ANTHFRVV
+949 VV
-957 NNCLYQDNKFCRAP
+957 DNNLYQGNKLCRVPMSKADIM
-971 ASSWYGSNVVVANGT
+971 VTNGT
-986 TEIMSNAFQQ
+986 TEIMSNAIQVAFAY
-996 SSMTSI
+996 SI
-1002 SFPESLFTINQ
+1002 SIPNGCILANDS
-1013 NAIKSTSIDQV
+1013 IKCQSVGQI
-1024 IFHSEYDESLGKYTD
+1024 IFHTSFNTETGKYNNLTMTD
-1039 TSIND
+1039 FST
-1044 LSAFDNVTV
+1044 LDNVQV
-1053 GIMFGYGNGITDVTD
+1053 GTIFTYGNGITDTTNAN
-1068 SRCLPI
+1068 CLPV

-1093 NARGTIGISGNAELD
+1093 NARGAIGISGNAELD

>member
-1 MDYYNKIDEAY
+1 MDYYNKIDNAY
-12 LTELQNPMRK
+12 LAELHKPMRK
-22 LKFKVEILS
+22 MYVKMEILS
-31 HYEGAIGQITNDLSS
+31 HYEGAIGEITSDLSS
-46 AEVGSISINKEQGCR
+46 TDGSITINKEQGCR
-61 RSCSFTIIDRD
+61 RSCSLSIIDRSG
-72 EKYLPQVDSWFW
+72 KYIPQKDSSFW

-89 KLFIG
+89 KIFIG
-94 VVVSNDIYWFPQGV
+94 LQVDEDLYWFSQGV
-108 FITKSATAHGK
+108 FITKSANSNGRRLNV
-119 AIAIEGIDKYGFLNG
+119 EGVDKYGFLDG
-134 ELNARM
+134 TLNARM

-153 KGTKIADL
+153 KGTNIATL
-161 IRDTLMLDL
+161 IKDTLMLDL

-180 PLIDP
+180 PIIDS
-185 IFYDAELYDDIVVD
+185 IFYNVTLYDDIVID
-199 EGGYLGEIFDKLAEM
+199 EGGYLGEIFDKIAEM

-238 SWYRHLSPQSN
+238 SWYRHLSPQFELS
-249 LGEVDIAETDIDVQY
+249 ETEITETDINYTY
-264 NYDGVNIVTVTTDNT
+264 NYDGVNIITVTTDNT
-279 NGEIYSY
+279 SGEIYSY

-293 QSPVCITSV
+293 QSPVNINAI

-310 TYYISLGDT
+310 TYYIPLGDT
-319 TLDSGEE
+319 SEESGEE
-326 KCRMQA
+326 KCRQQA
-332 EYILLQNTCM
+332 EYMLLQHTCM
-342 GTSVSFNYPSL
+342 STGISYNLPIT
-353 PHLDVDNTIELTNE
+353 PHLNVDNTVRVSND
-367 YYKFKKQL
+367 YYNFDKQL
-375 FLIQSLTIP
+375 FIVNSITMP
-384 LSNGEM
+384 LSATEM
-390 TIEATNLQWLPFDTD
+390 SIEATNLQWLPFDTD

-418 TISYDTNGGKDK
+418 TISYNTNGGKDK
-430 GGNTITYKSI
+430 DGNTITYKSI
-440 NQAPTK
+440 NQTPNK

-462 AWTDSLGNKY
+462 AWTDSQGNKY
-472 NYGDVYTIP
+472 NYDDVYTVP

-486 LTAQWITGNEVTVTN
+486 LIAQWITGNEVTVTN

-528 VRRNTNTISTF
+528 ARRNTNTISTF
-539 KKNYSLGTHD
+539 KKNYFLGTHD

-592 ENITDF
+592 ENMTDF
-598 VFPANLANIS
+598 VFPANLTNIS
-608 TSEGVL
+608 TSKGVL
-614 SGCKKLTNIAFP
+614 SGCKKLTKITFP
-626 TVYCDISSPESFL
+626 VAYCDISHPESFL

-654 NFVPMVSVDGQTGIE
+654 NFTPMVSVDKQTGIE
-669 EIKRNEILKG
+669 EIKQNEMLKG
-679 SHVIGNLTIKA
+679 SHVVGKLNIKA

-702 ETTSLVIYPA
+702 ETTSLIIYPA

-732 QSIQIGR
+732 QTIQIGR

-775 AFNGYSGNTINVVIY
+775 AFNGYSGNTINVTIY

-799 TLESGSFCNMPNM
+799 TLENGAFCNMPNM
-812 TKLPMTNSASLKV
+812 TKLPMTNSTSLKV
-825 VPENCMNNLSS
+825 IPESCMNSLAS
-836 LISAATGYV
+836 LISATTGCV

-860 RIESPCEKV
+860 RIESSCENV
-869 NGFNNCPKLKSL
+869 NGFNDCPKLRSL
-881 SFMSDGKVTEIG
+881 SFMSDGKVKEIG
-893 GLNGNAITTFY
+893 GLNNNAIVTFY
-904 IPNTAISV
+904 IPNMALSV

-917 CPSLTTVSIGKSLE
+917 CSALTTVVIGNSLI

-938 CPLLNTFNVNS
+938 CPKLNKFTVNS
-949 ANTHFRVV
+949 ANTTFKVI
-957 NNCLYQDNKFCRAP
+957 NDNLYQGNKLCRVP
-971 ASSWYGSNVVVANGT
+971 MNKSDITVANGT
-986 TEIMSNAFQQ
+986 TEIMSNAIQV
-996 SSMTSI
+996 TSVNNI
-1002 SFPESLFTINQ
+1002 SIPNGCTLANGS
-1013 NAIKSTSIDQV
+1013 IKSQSVGQI
-1024 IFHSEYDESLGKYTD
+1024 IFHTSFNAEIGKYNNLTMTD
-1039 TSIND
+1039 FST
-1044 LSAFDNVTV
+1044 LDNVQV
-1053 GIMFGYGNGITDVTD
+1053 GTIFTYGNGITDTTNAN
-1068 SRCLPI
+1068 CLPV

-1093 NARGTIGISGNAELD
+1093 NARGAIGISGNAELD

>member
-1 MDYYNKIDEAY
+1 MDYYNKIDNAY
-12 LTELQNPMRK
+12 LAELHKPMRK
-22 LKFKVEILS
+22 MYVKMEILS
-31 HYEGAIGQITNDLSS
+31 HYEGAIGEIISDLSS
-46 AEVGSISINKEQGCR
+46 TDGSITINKEQGCR
-61 RSCSFTIIDRD
+61 RSCSLSIIDRSG
-72 EKYLPQVDSWFW
+72 KYIPQKDSSFW

-89 KLFIG
+89 KIFIG
-94 VVVSNDIYWFPQGV
+94 LQVDENIYWFPQGV
-108 FITKSATAHGK
+108 FVTKSANSNGRRLNV
-119 AIAIEGIDKYGFLNG
+119 EGVDKYGFLDG
-134 ELNARM
+134 TLNARM

-153 KGTKIADL
+153 KGTNIATL
-161 IRDTLMLDL
+161 IKDTLMLDL

-180 PLIDP
+180 PIIDH
-185 IFYDAELYDDIVVD
+185 IFYNVTLYDDIVVD
-199 EGGYLGEIFDKLAEM
+199 EGGYLGEIFDKIAEM

-238 SWYRHLSPQSN
+238 SWYRHLSPQFELS
-249 LGEVDIAETDIDVQY
+249 ETEITETDINYTY
-264 NYDGVNIVTVTTDNT
+264 NYDGVNIITVTTDNT
-279 NGEIYSY
+279 SGEIYSY

-293 QSPVCITSV
+293 QSPVNINAI

-310 TYYISLGDT
+310 TYYIPLGDT
-319 TLDSGEE
+319 SEESGEE
-326 KCRMQA
+326 KCRQQA
-332 EYILLQNTCM
+332 EYMLLQHACM
-342 GTSVSFNYPSL
+342 STGISYNLPII
-353 PHLDVDNTIELTNE
+353 PHLNVDNTVRVSND
-367 YYKFKKQL
+367 YYNFDKQL
-375 FLIQSLTIP
+375 FIVNSITMP
-384 LSNGEM
+384 LSATEM
-390 TIEATNLQWLPFDTD
+390 SIEATNLQWLPFDTD
-405 CISIYCETLSDTV
+405 CISIYCETSSDTV
-418 TISYDTNGGKDK
+418 AISYNTNGGKDK
-430 GGNTITYKSI
+430 DGNTITYKSI
-440 NQAPTK
+440 SQPPNK

-462 AWTDSLGNKY
+462 AWTDSQGNKY
-472 NYGDVYTIP
+472 NYGDVYTVP
-481 NNNTT
+481 NNNAT
-486 LTAQWITGNEVTVTN
+486 LIAQWITGNEVTVTN

-528 VRRNTNTISTF
+528 ARRNTNTISTF
-539 KKNYSLGTHD
+539 KKNYSLGTHN

-560 NFDNAFDKG
+560 NFDNAFDKE

-592 ENITDF
+592 ENMTDF
-598 VFPANLANIS
+598 VFPTNLSNIS
-608 TSEGVL
+608 TSKGVL
-614 SGCKKLTNIAFP
+614 SGCKKLTKITFPIA
-626 TVYCDISSPESFL
+626 YCDISHPELFL

-654 NFVPMVSVDGQTGIE
+654 NFTPMVSVDKQTGVE
-669 EIKRNEILKG
+669 EIKQNEILKG
-679 SHVIGNLTIKA
+679 SHVVGKLNIKA

-702 ETTSLVIYPA
+702 ETTSLIIYPA

-812 TKLPMTNSASLKV
+812 AKLPMTNSTSLKTI
-825 VPENCMNNLSS
+825 PENCMNNLTS
-836 LISAATGYV
+836 LTSATTGYV

-852 NMSNLTTL
+852 DMPNLTTL
-860 RIESPCEKV
+860 RIESSCEIV

-881 SFMSDGKVTEIG
+881 SFMSDGKVKEIG
-893 GLNGNAITTFY
+893 GLNNNAITTFY
-904 IPNTAISV
+904 IPNMALSV

-917 CPSLTTVSIGKSLE
+917 CSALTTVVIGNSLI

-938 CPLLNTFNVNS
+938 CPKLNKFTVNS
-949 ANTHFRVV
+949 ANTTFKVI
-957 NNCLYQDNKFCRAP
+957 NDNLYQGNKLCRVP
-971 ASSWYGSNVVVANGT
+971 MNKSDITVANGT
-986 TEIMSNAFQQ
+986 TEIMSNAIQV
-996 SSMTSI
+996 TSVNNI
-1002 SFPESLFTINQ
+1002 SIPNGCTLANGS
-1013 NAIKSTSIDQV
+1013 IKSQSVGQI
-1024 IFHSEYDESLGKYTD
+1024 IFHTSFNAEIGKYNNLTMTD
-1039 TSIND
+1039 FST
-1044 LSAFDNVTV
+1044 LDNVQV
-1053 GIMFGYGNGITDVTD
+1053 GTIFTYGNGITDTTNAN
-1068 SRCLPI
+1068 CLPV

-1093 NARGTIGISGNAELD
+1093 NARGAIGISGNAELD

>member
-1 MDYYNKIDEAY
+1 MDYYNKIDNAY
-12 LTELQNPMRK
+12 LAELHKPMRK
-22 LKFKVEILS
+22 MYVKMEILS
-31 HYEGAIGQITNDLSS
+31 HYEGAIGEITSDLSS
-46 AEVGSISINKEQGCR
+46 TDGSITINKEQGCR
-61 RSCSFTIIDRD
+61 RSCSLSIIDRSG
-72 EKYLPQVDSWFW
+72 KYIPQKDSSFW

-89 KLFIG
+89 KIFIG
-94 VVVSNDIYWFPQGV
+94 LQVDENIYWFPQGV
-108 FITKSATAHGK
+108 FVTKSANSNGRRLNV
-119 AIAIEGIDKYGFLNG
+119 EGVDKYGFLDG
-134 ELNARM
+134 TLNARM

-153 KGTKIADL
+153 KGTNIATL
-161 IRDTLMLDL
+161 IKDTLMLDL

-180 PLIDP
+180 PIIDP
-185 IFYDAELYDDIVVD
+185 IFYNVTLYDDIVVD
-199 EGGYLGEIFDKLAEM
+199 EGGYLGEIFDKIAEM

-238 SWYRHLSPQSN
+238 SWYRHLSPQFELS
-249 LGEVDIAETDIDVQY
+249 ETEITETDINYTY
-264 NYDGVNIVTVTTDNT
+264 NYDSVNIITVTTDNT
-279 NGEIYSY
+279 SGEIYSY

-293 QSPVCITSV
+293 QSPVNINAI

-310 TYYISLGDT
+310 TYYIPLGDT
-319 TLDSGEE
+319 SKESGEE
-326 KCRMQA
+326 KCRQQA
-332 EYILLQNTCM
+332 EYMLLQHTCM
-342 GTSVSFNYPSL
+342 STGISYNLPIT
-353 PHLDVDNTIELTNE
+353 PHLNVDNTVRVSND
-367 YYKFKKQL
+367 YYNFDKQL
-375 FLIQSLTIP
+375 FIVNSITMP
-384 LSNGEM
+384 LSATEM
-390 TIEATNLQWLPFDTD
+390 SIEATNLQWLPFDTD

-418 TISYDTNGGKDK
+418 TISYNTNGGKDK
-430 GGNTITYKSI
+430 DGNTITYKSI
-440 NQAPTK
+440 NQTPNK

-462 AWTDSLGNKY
+462 AWTDSQGNKY
-472 NYGDVYTIP
+472 NYGDVYTVP

-486 LTAQWITGNEVTVTN
+486 LIAQWITGNEVTVTN

-528 VRRNTNTISTF
+528 ARRNTNTISTF

-560 NFDNAFDKG
+560 NFDNAFDKE

-592 ENITDF
+592 ENMTDF
-598 VFPANLANIS
+598 VFPVNLSNIS
-608 TSEGVL
+608 TSKGVL
-614 SGCKKLTNIAFP
+614 SGCKKLTKITFP
-626 TVYCDISSPESFL
+626 VAYCDISNSESFL

-654 NFVPMVSVDGQTGIE
+654 NFTPTVSVDKQTGVE
-669 EIKRNEILKG
+669 EIKQNEILKG
-679 SHVIGNLTIKA
+679 SHVVGNLNIKA

-702 ETTSLVIYPA
+702 ETTSLIIYPA
-712 TVQGRFYLMG
+712 TVQGRFYLMD
-722 KGIDGDLSGL
+722 KGVDGDLSGL
-732 QSIQIGR
+732 QTIQIGR

-812 TKLPMTNSASLKV
+812 TKLPMTNSTSLKV
-825 VPENCMNNLSS
+825 IPESCMNSLAS
-836 LISAATGYV
+836 LISATTGCV

-860 RIESPCEKV
+860 RIESSCENV
-869 NGFNNCPKLKSL
+869 NGFNDCPKLRSL
-881 SFMSDGKVTEIG
+881 SFMSDGKVKEIG
-893 GLNGNAITTFY
+893 GLNNNAIVTFY
-904 IPNTAISV
+904 IPNMALSV

-917 CPSLTTVSIGKSLE
+917 CSALTTVVIGNSLI

-938 CPLLNTFNVNS
+938 CPKLNKFTVNS
-949 ANTHFRVV
+949 ANTTFKVI
-957 NNCLYQDNKFCRAP
+957 NDNLYQGNKLCRVP
-971 ASSWYGSNVVVANGT
+971 MNKSDITVANGT
-986 TEIMSNAFQQ
+986 TEIMSNAIQV
-996 SSMTSI
+996 TSVNNI
-1002 SFPESLFTINQ
+1002 SIPNGCTLANGS
-1013 NAIKSTSIDQV
+1013 IKSQSVGQI
-1024 IFHSEYDESLGKYTD
+1024 IFHTSFNAEIGKYNNLTMTD
-1039 TSIND
+1039 FST
-1044 LSAFDNVTV
+1044 LDNVQV
-1053 GIMFGYGNGITDVTD
+1053 GTIFTYGNGITDTTNAN
-1068 SRCLPI
+1068 CLPV

-1093 NARGTIGISGNAELD
+1093 NARGAIGISGNAELD

>member
-1 MDYYNKIDEAY
+1 
-12 LTELQNPMRK
+12 
-22 LKFKVEILS
+22 
-31 HYEGAIGQITNDLSS
+31 
-46 AEVGSISINKEQGCR
+46 
-61 RSCSFTIIDRD
+61 
-72 EKYLPQVDSWFW
+72 
-84 YNRKF
+84 
-89 KLFIG
+89 
-94 VVVSNDIYWFPQGV
+94 
-108 FITKSATAHGK
+108 
-119 AIAIEGIDKYGFLNG
+119 
-134 ELNARM
+134 M

-342 GTSVSFNYPSL
+342 GTSVSFNYPNL

-405 CISIYCETLSDTV
+405 CISIYCETLSDV
-418 TISYDTNGGKDK
+418 VAISYDTNGGKDK

-440 NQAPTK
+440 NQAPNK

-462 AWTDSLGNKY
+462 AWTDSQGNKY
-472 NYGDVYTIP
+472 NYGDVYTVP
-481 NNNTT
+481 NNNAT
-486 LTAQWITGNEVTVTN
+486 LIAQWITGNEVTVTN

-528 VRRNTNTISTF
+528 ARRNTNAISTF

-560 NFDNAFDKG
+560 NFDNAFDKE

-580 ATYLTSPMGNGF
+580 ATYLTSPMGNRF
-592 ENITDF
+592 ENMTDF

-608 TSEGVL
+608 TSKGVL
-614 SGCKKLTNIAFP
+614 SGCKKLTKITFPIA
-626 TVYCDISSPESFL
+626 YCDISHPESFL

-669 EIKRNEILKG
+669 EIKQNEILKG
-679 SHVIGNLTIKA
+679 SHVVGNLNIKA

-732 QSIQIGR
+732 QTIQIGR

-812 TKLPMTNSASLKV
+812 TKLPMTNSISLKV
-825 VPENCMNNLSS
+825 IPENCMNNLAS
-836 LISAATGYV
+836 LTLATTGYV

-852 NMSNLTTL
+852 DMPNLTTL
-860 RIESPCEKV
+860 RIESSCEIV
-869 NGFNNCPKLKSL
+869 NGFNNCPKLKNL
-881 SFMSDGKVTEIG
+881 SFMSDGKVKEIG
-893 GLNGNAITTFY
+893 GLNSNAITTFY
-904 IPNTAISV
+904 IPNMALSV

-917 CPSLTTVSIGKSLE
+917 CSALTTVVIGASLT

-938 CPLLNTFNVNS
+938 CPKLNKFTVDSSNTTFK
-949 ANTHFRVV
+949 VV
-957 NNCLYQDNKFCRAP
+957 DNNLYQGNKLCRVP
-971 ASSWYGSNVVVANGT
+971 MSKSDIMVTNGT
-986 TEIMSNAFQQ
+986 TEIMSNAIQVAFAN
-996 SSMTSI
+996 SI
-1002 SFPESLFTINQ
+1002 SIPNGCILANDS
-1013 NAIKSTSIDQV
+1013 IKCQSVGQI
-1024 IFHSEYDESLGKYTD
+1024 IFHTSFNTETGKYNNLTMTD
-1039 TSIND
+1039 FST
-1044 LSAFDNVTV
+1044 LDNVQV
-1053 GIMFGYGNGITDVTD
+1053 GTIFTYGNGITDTTNAN
-1068 SRCLPI
+1068 CLPV
-1074 VKYCIEHN
+1074 VKYCIEHD

-1093 NARGTIGISGNAELD
+1093 NARGVIGISGNAELD

>member
-1 MDYYNKIDEAY
+1 MDYYNKIDNAY
-12 LTELQNPMRK
+12 LAELHKPMRK
-22 LKFKVEILS
+22 MYVKMEILS
-31 HYEGAIGQITNDLSS
+31 HYEGAIGEITSDLSS
-46 AEVGSISINKEQGCR
+46 TDGSITINKEQGCR
-61 RSCSFTIIDRD
+61 RSCSLSIIDRSG
-72 EKYLPQVDSWFW
+72 KYIPQKDSSFW

-89 KLFIG
+89 KIFIG
-94 VVVSNDIYWFPQGV
+94 LQVDENIYWFPQGV
-108 FITKSATAHGK
+108 FVTKSANSNGRRLNV
-119 AIAIEGIDKYGFLNG
+119 EGVDKYGFLDG
-134 ELNARM
+134 TLNARM

-153 KGTKIADL
+153 KGTNIATL
-161 IRDTLMLDL
+161 IKDTLMLDL

-180 PLIDP
+180 PIIDP
-185 IFYDAELYDDIVVD
+185 IFYNVTLYDDIVID
-199 EGGYLGEIFDKLAEM
+199 EGGYLGEIFDKIAEM

-238 SWYRHLSPQSN
+238 SWYRHLSPQFELS
-249 LGEVDIAETDIDVQY
+249 ETEITETDINYTY
-264 NYDGVNIVTVTTDNT
+264 NYDGVNIITVTTDNT
-279 NGEIYSY
+279 SGEIYSY

-293 QSPVCITSV
+293 QSPVNINAI

-310 TYYISLGDT
+310 TYYIPLGDT
-319 TLDSGEE
+319 SEESGEE
-326 KCRMQA
+326 KCRQQA
-332 EYILLQNTCM
+332 EYMLLQHTCM
-342 GTSVSFNYPSL
+342 STGISYNLPIT
-353 PHLDVDNTIELTNE
+353 PHLNVDNTVRVSND
-367 YYKFKKQL
+367 YYNFDKQL
-375 FLIQSLTIP
+375 FIVNSITMP
-384 LSNGEM
+384 LSATEM
-390 TIEATNLQWLPFDTD
+390 SIEATNLQWLPFDTD

-418 TISYDTNGGKDK
+418 TISYNTNGGKDK
-430 GGNTITYKSI
+430 DGNTITYKSI
-440 NQAPTK
+440 SQPPNK

-462 AWTDSLGNKY
+462 AWTDSQGNKY
-472 NYGDVYTIP
+472 NYGDVYIVP
-481 NNNTT
+481 NNNAT
-486 LTAQWITGNEVTVTN
+486 LIAQWIIGNEVTVTN

-528 VRRNTNTISTF
+528 ARRNTNAISTF

-560 NFDNAFDKG
+560 NFDNAFDKE

-580 ATYLTSPMGNGF
+580 ATYLTSPMGNRF
-592 ENITDF
+592 ENMTDF

-608 TSEGVL
+608 TSKGVL
-614 SGCKKLTNIAFP
+614 SGCKKLTKITFPIA
-626 TVYCDISSPESFL
+626 YCDISHPESFL

-669 EIKRNEILKG
+669 EIKQNEILKG
-679 SHVIGNLTIKA
+679 SHVVGNLNIKA

-732 QSIQIGR
+732 QTIQIGR

-775 AFNGYSGNTINVVIY
+775 AFNGYSGNMINVVIY

-812 TKLPMTNSASLKV
+812 AKLPMTNSTSLKTI
-825 VPENCMNNLSS
+825 PENCMNNLTS
-836 LISAATGYV
+836 LTSATTGYV

-852 NMSNLTTL
+852 DMPNLTTL
-860 RIESPCEKV
+860 RIESSCENV
-869 NGFNNCPKLKSL
+869 NGFNDCPKLRSL
-881 SFMSDGKVTEIG
+881 SFMSDGKVKEIG
-893 GLNGNAITTFY
+893 GLNNNAIVTFY
-904 IPNTAISV
+904 IPNMALSV

-917 CPSLTTVSIGKSLE
+917 CSALTTVVIGNSLI

-938 CPLLNTFNVNS
+938 CPKLNKFTVNS
-949 ANTHFRVV
+949 ANTTFKVI
-957 NNCLYQDNKFCRAP
+957 NDNLYQGNKLCRVP
-971 ASSWYGSNVVVANGT
+971 MNKSDITVANGT
-986 TEIMSNAFQQ
+986 TEIMSNAIQVAFAN
-996 SSMTSI
+996 SI
-1002 SFPESLFTINQ
+1002 SIPNGCILSNDS
-1013 NAIKSTSIDQV
+1013 IKCQSVGQIILHTS
-1024 IFHSEYDESLGKYTD
+1024 FNTETGKYNNLTMTD
-1039 TSIND
+1039 FST
-1044 LSAFDNVTV
+1044 LDNVQV
-1053 GIMFGYGNGITDVTD
+1053 GTIFTYGNGITDTTNAN
-1068 SRCLPI
+1068 CLPI

>member
-1 MDYYNKIDEAY
+1 MDYYNKIDNAY
-12 LTELQNPMRK
+12 LAELHKPMRK
-22 LKFKVEILS
+22 MYVKMEILS
-31 HYEGAIGQITNDLSS
+31 HYEGAIGEITSDLSS
-46 AEVGSISINKEQGCR
+46 TDGSITINKEQGCR
-61 RSCSFTIIDRD
+61 RSCSLSIIDRSG
-72 EKYLPQVDSWFW
+72 KYIPQKDSSFW

-89 KLFIG
+89 KIFIG
-94 VVVSNDIYWFPQGV
+94 LQVDENIYWFPQGV
-108 FITKSATAHGK
+108 FVTKSANSNGRRLNV
-119 AIAIEGIDKYGFLNG
+119 EGVDKYGFLDG
-134 ELNARM
+134 TLNARM

-153 KGTKIADL
+153 KGTNIATL
-161 IRDTLMLDL
+161 IKDTLMLDL

-180 PLIDP
+180 PIIDH
-185 IFYDAELYDDIVVD
+185 IFYNVTLYDDIVVD
-199 EGGYLGEIFDKLAEM
+199 EGGYLGEIFDKIAEM

-238 SWYRHLSPQSN
+238 SWYRHLSPQFELS
-249 LGEVDIAETDIDVQY
+249 ETEITETDINYTY
-264 NYDGVNIVTVTTDNT
+264 NYDGVNIITVTTDNT
-279 NGEIYSY
+279 SGEIYSY

-293 QSPVCITSV
+293 QSPVNINAI

-310 TYYISLGDT
+310 TYYIPLGDT
-319 TLDSGEE
+319 SEESGEE
-326 KCRMQA
+326 KCRQQA
-332 EYILLQNTCM
+332 EYMLLQHACM
-342 GTSVSFNYPSL
+342 STGISYNLPII
-353 PHLDVDNTIELTNE
+353 PHLNVDNTVRVSND
-367 YYKFKKQL
+367 YYNFDKQL
-375 FLIQSLTIP
+375 FIVNSITMP
-384 LSNGEM
+384 LSATEM
-390 TIEATNLQWLPFDTD
+390 SIEATNLQWLPFDTD
-405 CISIYCETLSDTV
+405 CISIYCETSSDTV
-418 TISYDTNGGKDK
+418 AISYNTNGGKDK
-430 GGNTITYKSI
+430 DGNTITYKSI
-440 NQAPTK
+440 SQPPNK

-462 AWTDSLGNKY
+462 AWTDSQGNKY
-472 NYGDVYTIP
+472 NYGDVYTVP
-481 NNNTT
+481 NNNAT
-486 LTAQWITGNEVTVTN
+486 LIAQWITGNEVTVTN

-528 VRRNTNTISTF
+528 ARRNTNTISTF
-539 KKNYSLGTHD
+539 KKNYSLGTHN

-560 NFDNAFDKG
+560 NFDNAFDKE

-592 ENITDF
+592 ENMTDF
-598 VFPANLANIS
+598 VFPTNLSNIS
-608 TSEGVL
+608 TSKGVL
-614 SGCKKLTNIAFP
+614 SGCKKLTKITFPIA
-626 TVYCDISSPESFL
+626 YCDISHPELFL

-654 NFVPMVSVDGQTGIE
+654 NFTPMVSVDKQTGVE
-669 EIKRNEILKG
+669 EIKQNEILKG
-679 SHVIGNLTIKA
+679 SHVVGKLNIKA

-702 ETTSLVIYPA
+702 ETTSLIIYPA

-812 TKLPMTNSASLKV
+812 AKLPMTNSTSLKTI
-825 VPENCMNNLSS
+825 PENCMNNLTS
-836 LISAATGYV
+836 LTSATTGYV

-852 NMSNLTTL
+852 DMPNLTTL
-860 RIESPCEKV
+860 RIESSCEIV

-881 SFMSDGKVTEIG
+881 SFMSDGKVKEIG
-893 GLNGNAITTFY
+893 GLNNNAITTFY
-904 IPNTAISV
+904 IPNMALSV

-917 CPSLTTVSIGKSLE
+917 CSALTTVVIGNSLI

-938 CPLLNTFNVNS
+938 CPKLNKFTVNS
-949 ANTHFRVV
+949 ANTTFKVI
-957 NNCLYQDNKFCRAP
+957 NDNLYQGNKLCRVP
-971 ASSWYGSNVVVANGT
+971 MNKSDITVANGT
-986 TEIMSNAFQQ
+986 TEIMSNAIQV
-996 SSMTSI
+996 TSVNNI
-1002 SFPESLFTINQ
+1002 SIPNGCTLANGS
-1013 NAIKSTSIDQV
+1013 IKSQSVGQI
-1024 IFHSEYDESLGKYTD
+1024 IFHTSFNAEIGKYNNLTMTD
-1039 TSIND
+1039 FST
-1044 LSAFDNVTV
+1044 LDNVQV
-1053 GIMFGYGNGITDVTD
+1053 GTIFTYGNGITDTTNAN
-1068 SRCLPI
+1068 CLPV

-1093 NARGTIGISGNAELD
+1093 NARGAIGISGNAELD

>member
-1 MDYYNKIDEAY
+1 MDYYNKIDNAY
-12 LTELQNPMRK
+12 LAELHKPMRK
-22 LKFKVEILS
+22 MYVKMEILS
-31 HYEGAIGQITNDLSS
+31 HYEGAIGEITSDLSS
-46 AEVGSISINKEQGCR
+46 TDGSITINKEQGCR
-61 RSCSFTIIDRD
+61 RSCSLSIIDRSG
-72 EKYLPQVDSWFW
+72 KYIPQKDSSFW

-89 KLFIG
+89 KIFIG
-94 VVVSNDIYWFPQGV
+94 LQVDENIYWFPQGV
-108 FITKSATAHGK
+108 FVTKSANSNGRRLNV
-119 AIAIEGIDKYGFLNG
+119 EGVDKYGFLDG
-134 ELNARM
+134 TLNARM

-153 KGTKIADL
+153 KGTNIATL
-161 IRDTLMLDL
+161 IKDTLMLDL

-180 PLIDP
+180 PIIDP
-185 IFYDAELYDDIVVD
+185 IFYNVTLYDDIVID
-199 EGGYLGEIFDKLAEM
+199 EGGYLGEIFDKIAEM

-238 SWYRHLSPQSN
+238 SWYRHLSPQFELS
-249 LGEVDIAETDIDVQY
+249 ETEITETDINYTY
-264 NYDGVNIVTVTTDNT
+264 NYDGVNIITVTTDNT
-279 NGEIYSY
+279 SGEIYSY

-293 QSPVCITSV
+293 QSPVNINAI

-310 TYYISLGDT
+310 TYYIPLGDT
-319 TLDSGEE
+319 SKESGEE
-326 KCRMQA
+326 KCRQQA
-332 EYILLQNTCM
+332 EYMLLQHTCM
-342 GTSVSFNYPSL
+342 STGISYNLPIT
-353 PHLDVDNTIELTNE
+353 PHLNVDNTVRVSND
-367 YYKFKKQL
+367 YYNFDKQL
-375 FLIQSLTIP
+375 FIVNSITMP
-384 LSNGEM
+384 LSATEM
-390 TIEATNLQWLPFDTD
+390 SIEATNLQWLPFDTD

-418 TISYDTNGGKDK
+418 TISYNTNGGKDK
-430 GGNTITYKSI
+430 DGNTITYKSI
-440 NQAPTK
+440 SQPPNK

-462 AWTDSLGNKY
+462 AWTDSQGNKY
-472 NYGDVYTIP
+472 NYGDVYIVP
-481 NNNTT
+481 NNNAT
-486 LTAQWITGNEVTVTN
+486 LIAQWITGNEVTVTN

-528 VRRNTNTISTF
+528 ARRNTNAISTF

-560 NFDNAFDKG
+560 NFDNAFDKE

-580 ATYLTSPMGNGF
+580 ATYLTSPMGNRF
-592 ENITDF
+592 ENMTDF

-608 TSEGVL
+608 TSKGVL
-614 SGCKKLTNIAFP
+614 SGCKKLTKITFPIA
-626 TVYCDISSPESFL
+626 YCDISHPESFL

-669 EIKRNEILKG
+669 EIKQNEILKG
-679 SHVIGNLTIKA
+679 SHVVGNLNIKA

-732 QSIQIGR
+732 QTIQIGR

-812 TKLPMTNSASLKV
+812 TKLPMTNSISLKV
-825 VPENCMNNLSS
+825 IPENCMNNLAS
-836 LISAATGYV
+836 LTLATTGYV

-852 NMSNLTTL
+852 DMPNLTTL
-860 RIESPCEKV
+860 RIESSCEIV
-869 NGFNNCPKLKSL
+869 NGFNNCPKLKNL
-881 SFMSDGKVTEIG
+881 SFMSDGKVKEIG
-893 GLNGNAITTFY
+893 GLNSNAITTFY
-904 IPNTAISV
+904 IPNMALSV

-917 CPSLTTVSIGKSLE
+917 CSALTTVVIGASLT

-938 CPLLNTFNVNS
+938 CPKLNKFTVDSSNTTFK
-949 ANTHFRVV
+949 VV
-957 NNCLYQDNKFCRAP
+957 DNNLYQGNKLCRVP
-971 ASSWYGSNVVVANGT
+971 MSKSDIMVTNGT
-986 TEIMSNAFQQ
+986 TEIMSNAIQVAFAN
-996 SSMTSI
+996 SI
-1002 SFPESLFTINQ
+1002 SIPNGCILANDS
-1013 NAIKSTSIDQV
+1013 IKCQSVGQIILHTS
-1024 IFHSEYDESLGKYTD
+1024 FNTETGKYNNLTMTD
-1039 TSIND
+1039 FST
-1044 LSAFDNVTV
+1044 LDNVQV
-1053 GIMFGYGNGITDVTD
+1053 GTIFTYGNGITDTTNAN
-1068 SRCLPI
+1068 CLPI

-1093 NARGTIGISGNAELD
+1093 NARGAIGISGNAELD

>member
-1 MDYYNKIDEAY
+1 MDYYNKIDNAY
-12 LTELQNPMRK
+12 LAELHKPMRK
-22 LKFKVEILS
+22 MYVKMEILS
-31 HYEGAIGQITNDLSS
+31 HYEGAIGEITSDLSS
-46 AEVGSISINKEQGCR
+46 TDGSITINKEQGCR
-61 RSCSFTIIDRD
+61 RSCSLSIIDRSG
-72 EKYLPQVDSWFW
+72 KYIPQKDSSFW

-89 KLFIG
+89 KIFIG
-94 VVVSNDIYWFPQGV
+94 LQVDENIYWFPQGV
-108 FITKSATAHGK
+108 FVTKSANSNGRRLNV
-119 AIAIEGIDKYGFLNG
+119 EGVDKYGFLDG
-134 ELNARM
+134 TLNARM

-153 KGTKIADL
+153 KGTNIATL
-161 IRDTLMLDL
+161 IKDTLMLDL

-180 PLIDP
+180 PIIDP
-185 IFYDAELYDDIVVD
+185 IFYNATLYDDIVID
-199 EGGYLGEIFDKLAEM
+199 EGGYLGEIFDKIAEM

-238 SWYRHLSPQSN
+238 SWYRHLSPQFELS
-249 LGEVDIAETDIDVQY
+249 ETEITETDINYTY
-264 NYDGVNIVTVTTDNT
+264 NYDGVNIITVTTDNT

-293 QSPVCITSV
+293 QSPVNINAI

-310 TYYISLGDT
+310 TYYIPLGDT
-319 TLDSGEE
+319 SEESGEE
-326 KCRMQA
+326 KCRQQA
-332 EYILLQNTCM
+332 EYMLLQHTCM
-342 GTSVSFNYPSL
+342 STGISYNLPIT
-353 PHLDVDNTIELTNE
+353 PHLNVDNTVRVSND
-367 YYKFKKQL
+367 YYNFDKQL
-375 FLIQSLTIP
+375 FIVNSITMP
-384 LSNGEM
+384 LSATEM
-390 TIEATNLQWLPFDTD
+390 SIEATNLQWLPFDTD

-418 TISYDTNGGKDK
+418 TISYNTNGGKDK
-430 GGNTITYKSI
+430 DGNTITYKSI
-440 NQAPTK
+440 NQTPNK

-462 AWTDSLGNKY
+462 AWTDSQGNKY

-528 VRRNTNTISTF
+528 ARRNTNTISTF
-539 KKNYSLGTHD
+539 KKNYSLGTHN

-560 NFDNAFDKG
+560 NFDNAFDKK

-592 ENITDF
+592 ENMTDF
-598 VFPANLANIS
+598 VFPTNLSNIS
-608 TSEGVL
+608 TSKGVL
-614 SGCKKLTNIAFP
+614 SGCKKLTKITFPIA
-626 TVYCDISSPESFL
+626 YCDISHPELFL

-654 NFVPMVSVDGQTGIE
+654 NFTPMVSVDKQTGIE
-669 EIKRNEILKG
+669 EIKQNEILKG
-679 SHVIGNLTIKA
+679 SHVVGKLNIKA

-702 ETTSLVIYPA
+702 ETTSLIIYPA

-722 KGIDGDLSGL
+722 KGIEGDLSRL

-739 STNINDTD
+739 STNINDTNS
-747 GFASNTSA
+747 FASNTSA

-812 TKLPMTNSASLKV
+812 TKLPMTNSTSLKTI
-825 VPENCMNNLSS
+825 PENCMNNLTS
-836 LISAATGYV
+836 LTSATTGYV

-852 NMSNLTTL
+852 DMPNLTTL
-860 RIESPCEKV
+860 RIESSCEIV

-881 SFMSDGKVTEIG
+881 SFMSDGKVKEIG
-893 GLNGNAITTFY
+893 GLNSNAITTFY
-904 IPNTAISV
+904 IPNMALSV

-917 CPSLTTVSIGKSLE
+917 CSALTTVVIGASLT

-938 CPLLNTFNVNS
+938 CPKLNKFTVDSFNTTFK
-949 ANTHFRVV
+949 VV
-957 NNCLYQDNKFCRAP
+957 DNNLYQGNKLCRVP
-971 ASSWYGSNVVVANGT
+971 MSKSDIVVTNGT
-986 TEIMSNAFQQ
+986 TEIMSNAIQIAFAN
-996 SSMTSI
+996 SI
-1002 SFPESLFTINQ
+1002 SIPNDCILANDS
-1013 NAIKSTSIDQV
+1013 IKCQSVGQI
-1024 IFHSEYDESLGKYTD
+1024 IFHTSFNAEIGKYNNLTMTD
-1039 TSIND
+1039 FST
-1044 LSAFDNVTV
+1044 LDNVQV
-1053 GIMFGYGNGITDVTD
+1053 GTIFTYGNGITDTTNAN
-1068 SRCLPI
+1068 CLPV

-1093 NARGTIGISGNAELD
+1093 NARGAIGISGNAELD

>member
-1 MDYYNKIDEAY
+1 MDYYNKIDNAY
-12 LTELQNPMRK
+12 LAELHKPMRK
-22 LKFKVEILS
+22 MYVKMEILS
-31 HYEGAIGQITNDLSS
+31 HYEGAIGEITSDLSS
-46 AEVGSISINKEQGCR
+46 TDGSITINKEQGCR
-61 RSCSFTIIDRD
+61 RSCSLSIIDRSG
-72 EKYLPQVDSWFW
+72 KYIPQKDSSFW

-89 KLFIG
+89 KIFIG
-94 VVVSNDIYWFPQGV
+94 LQVDENIYWFPQGV
-108 FITKSATAHGK
+108 FVTKSANSNGRRLNV
-119 AIAIEGIDKYGFLNG
+119 EGVDKYGFLDG
-134 ELNARM
+134 TLNARM

-153 KGTKIADL
+153 KGTNIATL
-161 IRDTLMLDL
+161 IKDTLMLDL

-180 PLIDP
+180 PIIDP
-185 IFYDAELYDDIVVD
+185 IFYNVTLYDDIVID
-199 EGGYLGEIFDKLAEM
+199 EGGYLGEIFDKIAEM

-238 SWYRHLSPQSN
+238 SWYRHLSPQFELS
-249 LGEVDIAETDIDVQY
+249 ETEITETDINYTY
-264 NYDGVNIVTVTTDNT
+264 NYDGVNIITVTTDNT
-279 NGEIYSY
+279 SGEIYSY
-286 TAKNENP
+286 IAKNENP
-293 QSPVCITSV
+293 QSPVNINAI

-310 TYYISLGDT
+310 TYYIPLGDT
-319 TLDSGEE
+319 NEESGEE
-326 KCRMQA
+326 KCRQQA
-332 EYILLQNTCM
+332 EYMLLQHTCM
-342 GTSVSFNYPSL
+342 STGISYNLPIT
-353 PHLDVDNTIELTNE
+353 PHLNVDNTVRVSND
-367 YYKFKKQL
+367 YYNFDKQL
-375 FLIQSLTIP
+375 FIVNSITMP
-384 LSNGEM
+384 LSATEM
-390 TIEATNLQWLPFDTD
+390 SIEATNLQWLPFDTD

-418 TISYDTNGGKDK
+418 TISYNTNGGKDK
-430 GGNTITYKSI
+430 DGNTITYKSI
-440 NQAPTK
+440 SQPPNK

-462 AWTDSLGNKY
+462 AWTDSQGNKY
-472 NYGDVYTIP
+472 NYGDVYIVP
-481 NNNTT
+481 NNNAT
-486 LTAQWITGNEVTVTN
+486 LIAQWITGNEVTVTN

-528 VRRNTNTISTF
+528 ARRNTNAISTF

-560 NFDNAFDKG
+560 NFDNAFDKE

-580 ATYLTSPMGNGF
+580 ATYLTSPMGNRF
-592 ENITDF
+592 ENMTDF

-608 TSEGVL
+608 TSKGVL
-614 SGCKKLTNIAFP
+614 SGCKKLTKITFPIA
-626 TVYCDISSPESFL
+626 YCDISHPESFL

-669 EIKRNEILKG
+669 EIKQNEILKG
-679 SHVIGNLTIKA
+679 SHVVGNLNIKA

-732 QSIQIGR
+732 QTIQIGR

-812 TKLPMTNSASLKV
+812 TKLPMTNSISLKV
-825 VPENCMNNLSS
+825 IPENCMNNLAS
-836 LISAATGYV
+836 LTSATTGYV

-860 RIESPCEKV
+860 RIESSCEKV
-869 NGFNNCPKLKSL
+869 NGFNDCPKLRSL
-881 SFMSDGKVTEIG
+881 SFMSDGKVKEIG
-893 GLNGNAITTFY
+893 GLNNNSLTTFY
-904 IPNTAISV
+904 IPNTALSV

-917 CPSLTTVSIGKSLE
+917 CSALTTVVIGNSLT
-931 SFTGFNN
+931 SFTGFNH
-938 CPLLNTFNVNS
+938 CPKLNKFTVNS
-949 ANTHFRVV
+949 ANTTFKVIDDS
-957 NNCLYQDNKFCRAP
+957 LYQGNKLCRVP
-971 ASSWYGSNVVVANGT
+971 MNKGYIVVENGT
-986 TEIMSNAFQQ
+986 TEIMSNAIQVVFVN
-996 SSMTSI
+996 TI
-1002 SFPESLFTINQ
+1002 SVPSGCTL
-1013 NAIKSTSIDQV
+1013 ASGSIKSQSVGQI
-1024 IFHSEYDESLGKYTD
+1024 IFHTSFNAETGKYNNLTMTD
-1039 TSIND
+1039 FST
-1044 LSAFDNVTV
+1044 LDNVQV
-1053 GIMFGYGNGITDVTD
+1053 GTIFTYGNGITDTTNAN
-1068 SRCLPI
+1068 CLPI

-1093 NARGTIGISGNAELD
+1093 NARGAIGISGNAELD

>member
-1 MDYYNKIDEAY
+1 MDYYNKIDNAY
-12 LTELQNPMRK
+12 LAELHKPMRK
-22 LKFKVEILS
+22 MYVKMEILS
-31 HYEGAIGQITNDLSS
+31 HYEGAIGEITSNLSS
-46 AEVGSISINKEQGCR
+46 TDGSITINKEQGCR
-61 RSCSFTIIDRD
+61 RSCSLSIIDRSG
-72 EKYLPQVDSWFW
+72 KYIPQKDSSFW

-89 KLFIG
+89 KIFIG
-94 VVVSNDIYWFPQGV
+94 LQVDENIYWFPQGV
-108 FITKSATAHGK
+108 FVTKSANSNGRRLNV
-119 AIAIEGIDKYGFLNG
+119 EGVDKYGFLDG
-134 ELNARM
+134 TLNARM

-153 KGTKIADL
+153 KGTNIATL
-161 IRDTLMLDL
+161 IKDTLMLDL

-180 PLIDP
+180 PIIDP
-185 IFYDAELYDDIVVD
+185 IFYNVTLYDDIVID
-199 EGGYLGEIFDKLAEM
+199 EGGYLGEIFDKIAEM

-238 SWYRHLSPQSN
+238 SWYRHLSPQFELS
-249 LGEVDIAETDIDVQY
+249 ETEITETDINYTY
-264 NYDGVNIVTVTTDNT
+264 NYDGVNIITVTTDNT
-279 NGEIYSY
+279 SGEIYSY

-293 QSPVCITSV
+293 QSPVNINAI

-310 TYYISLGDT
+310 TYYIPLGDT
-319 TLDSGEE
+319 NEESGEE
-326 KCRMQA
+326 KCRQQA
-332 EYILLQNTCM
+332 EYMLLQHTCM
-342 GTSVSFNYPSL
+342 STGISYNLPIT
-353 PHLDVDNTIELTNE
+353 PHLNVDNTVRVSND
-367 YYKFKKQL
+367 YYNFDKQL
-375 FLIQSLTIP
+375 FIVNSITMP
-384 LSNGEM
+384 LSATEM
-390 TIEATNLQWLPFDTD
+390 SIEATNLQWLPFDTD

-418 TISYDTNGGKDK
+418 TISYNTNGGKDK
-430 GGNTITYKSI
+430 DGNTITYKSI
-440 NQAPTK
+440 SQPPNK

-462 AWTDSLGNKY
+462 AWTDSQGNKY
-472 NYGDVYTIP
+472 NYGDVYIVP
-481 NNNTT
+481 NNNAT
-486 LTAQWITGNEVTVTN
+486 LIAQWITGNEVTVTN

-528 VRRNTNTISTF
+528 ARRNTNAISTF

-560 NFDNAFDKG
+560 NFDNAFDKE

-580 ATYLTSPMGNGF
+580 ATYLTSPMGNRF
-592 ENITDF
+592 ENMTDF
-598 VFPANLANIS
+598 VFPANLAIIT
-608 TSEGVL
+608 TSKGVL
-614 SGCKKLTNIAFP
+614 SGCKKLTKITFPIA
-626 TVYCDISSPESFL
+626 YCEISHPESFL

-654 NFVPMVSVDGQTGIE
+654 NFVPMVSVDGQTG
-669 EIKRNEILKG
+669 NEILKG
-679 SHVIGNLTIKA
+679 SHVVGNLNIKA

-790 GNVTDSNGI
+790 GGVSEPSTSGI
-799 TLESGSFCNMPNM
+799 RLEDGAFCNMPNV
-812 TKLPMTNSASLKV
+812 TKIPMTNYTALKV
-825 VPENCMNNLSS
+825 VPESCMNNLSS
-836 LISAATGYV
+836 LISANTGFI

-852 NMSNLTTL
+852 DMPNLTTL
-860 RIESPCEKV
+860 RVESSCEKM
-869 NGFNNCPKLKSL
+869 NGFNDCPKLRSL
-881 SFMSDGKVTEIG
+881 SFMSDGKVKEIG
-893 GLNGNAITTFY
+893 GLNNNAITTFY
-904 IPNTAISV
+904 IPNMALSV

-917 CPSLTTVSIGKSLE
+917 CSALTTVVIGASLT

-938 CPLLNTFNVNS
+938 CPKLNKFTVDSSNTTFK
-949 ANTHFRVV
+949 VV
-957 NNCLYQDNKFCRAP
+957 DNNLYQGNKLCRVPMSKADIM
-971 ASSWYGSNVVVANGT
+971 VTNGT
-986 TEIMSNAFQQ
+986 TEIMSNAIQVAFAY
-996 SSMTSI
+996 SI
-1002 SFPESLFTINQ
+1002 SIPNGCILANDS
-1013 NAIKSTSIDQV
+1013 IKCQSVGQI
-1024 IFHSEYDESLGKYTD
+1024 IFHTSFNTETGKYNNLTMTD
-1039 TSIND
+1039 FST
-1044 LSAFDNVTV
+1044 LDNVQV
-1053 GIMFGYGNGITDVTD
+1053 GTIFTYGNGITDTTNAN
-1068 SRCLPI
+1068 CLPV
-1074 VKYCIEHN
+1074 VKYCIEHD

-1093 NARGTIGISGNAELD
+1093 NARGAIGISGNAELD